1 MNSDVNIKYSLP
13 LWLAVLCVVIVSLY
27 ACNSMQ
33 NKKPHNVLVIH
44 SSNKNDS
51 WVKDLN
57 RGIKKAFDDKNLD
70 TQIKEYY
77 LSSELRAEEARQN
90 EINKLLDSYKSKPL
104 DLIIVADDDC
114 FYSFFA
120 TEHPYTHSKPV
131 IFAGIDYVVS
141 DLFGVHNHKNVTGI
155 TNEPN
160 FIETYRLAV
169 QLFGMINNI
178 QIVAENSPAGK
189 AAIEDAKS
197 LLLNIPNAV
206 IKEDSLQVDTWESL
220 ESKSND
226 SVYIYIKN
234 LNKINGRQL
243 MESMTYRPHS
253 FCIMAKWSNFY
264 SDLPLMGTAP
274 FLMVNNEG
282 FGDGRIGGYMAEN
295 YEVGYEAA
303 NMGAKILTGTP
314 IASIPVKA
322 IELKPIFNW
331 AQLQRW
337 NISIDKLPANSIIL
351 NMPMAIR
358 YSNLVIYM
366 LIFSCL
372 FIVIITVSLVYIL
385 NKEKK
390 GKKLA
395 QNLLLNKREELEV
408 TMKSIRE
415 SVISIDNNK
424 RIFAINQATLD
435 CLGLKKDM
443 HEYIGAD
450 IFSVLNITLRGRD
463 NYLTDIFNS
472 LDKFYLSYQFEKGAT
487 IVTSE
492 NQSLLIEGTVSSL
505 QTMDNSIGWII
516 SFKDIT
522 DEFIKKELQT
532 LAMGDAHV
540 YGWRYN
546 GKKDIFVFEE
556 VFFRETGVYDNGK
569 HTIHSDVFEGM
580 IHPEDYANW
589 SKQINHILQRKSEKQ
604 NIQLRI
610 YINNKY
616 EWWSFNVTYIN
627 NPALSTSFTLFG
639 LCMNIQTFKETEE
652 NLRIAKNKAE
662 ESDKL
667 KSIFLSNMSHEI
679 RTPLNAIVGFSNL
692 LTSDDNFTAEE
703 KSIFVTTINEKC
715 EILLTLIND
724 ILDLSRIESGLPF
737 NPEICNLT
745 LIIEETLASEK
756 TNLSKYVILKKYLP
770 KEPVFIKTDSLR
782 LRQLIRNL
790 ISNSIKFTREGYIEV
805 GCSINRNKNLI
816 FYVEDTG
823 LGISLKEQK
832 KIFERFYKTDNFSQG
847 GGLGLSICKVIVERM
862 GGEISVQSVQGEG
875 SKFTVV
881 LPYSSVIESSYDN
894 E

>member
-1 MNSDVNIKYSLP
+1 
-13 LWLAVLCVVIVSLY
+13 
-27 ACNSMQ
+27 MQ

-44 SSNKNDS
+44 SFNKNDS
-51 WVKDLN
+51 WVEDLN
-57 RGIKKAFDDKNLD
+57 KGIKEAFDDKNLD
-70 TQIKEYY
+70 TQINEYY
-77 LSSELRAEEARQN
+77 LSSELRTEEAKQN
-90 EINKLLDSYKSKPL
+90 EINKLLDSYRSKPL

-114 FYSFFA
+114 FSSFFA
-120 TEHPYTHSKPV
+120 TEHPLTHSKPV
-131 IFAGIDYVVS
+131 IFAGIDYVIS
-141 DLFGVHNHKNVTGI
+141 ELIEKHNHGNITGI

-160 FIETYRLAV
+160 FRQTYRLAV
-169 QLFGMINNI
+169 QLFGKINSI
-178 QIVAENSPAGK
+178 QIIAEDSYAGR
-189 AAIEDAKS
+189 AAINDAKTH
-197 LLLNIPNAV
+197 LITIPNTV
-206 IKEDSLQVDTWESL
+206 IKEDSLHQDGWEPL
-220 ESKSND
+220 ELESND
-226 SVYIYIKN
+226 SIYIFIKN
-234 LNKINGRQL
+234 INKINGRQL
-243 MESMTYRPHS
+243 MESMTYQPHS
-253 FCIMAKWSNFY
+253 FCIMAKWSDFY
-264 SDLPLMGTAP
+264 SDLPHMGTAP

-295 YEVGYEAA
+295 YEVGYEAGIMA
-303 NMGAKILTGTP
+303 AKILTGTP
-314 IASIPVKA
+314 VASIPVKA

-331 AQLQRW
+331 QQLQRW
-337 NISIDKLPANSIIL
+337 NIPIDKLPANSIIL
-351 NMPMAIR
+351 NMPMGIR
-358 YSNLVIYM
+358 YSNLIIYV
-366 LIFSCL
+366 LVFSGL
-372 FIVIITVSLVYIL
+372 FIVFVTVSLIYIL

-390 GKKLA
+390 DKKLA

-424 RIFAINQATLD
+424 QIFAMNQAALD
-435 CLGLKKDM
+435 SLGLKKDI

-450 IFSVLNITLRGRD
+450 IFSVFNITLRGRD
-463 NYLTDIFNS
+463 NYLADIFTS
-472 LDKFYLSYQFEKGAT
+472 LDKFYHSYQLDKGAT

-505 QTMDNSIGWII
+505 LTMDNYTGWII

-522 DEFIKKELQT
+522 DEFIKKELHT

-540 YGWRYN
+540 YAWRYN
-546 GKKDIFVFEE
+546 GKKDVFVFEE

-580 IHPEDYANW
+580 IHPEDYGNW
-589 SKQINHILQRKSEKQ
+589 NKQIKHILDRKSDKLT
-604 NIQLRI
+604 IQIRI

-616 EWWSFNVTYIN
+616 EWWAFNVTYIN

-639 LCMNIQTFKETEE
+639 LCMSIQTFKETEE
-652 NLRIAKNKAE
+652 NLRIAKDKAE

-692 LTSDDNFTAEE
+692 LTSDDNFSAEE

-737 NPEICNLT
+737 NPEVCNLT

-756 TNLSKYVILKKYLP
+756 TILSPYVALKKNLP
-770 KEPVFIKTDSLR
+770 KEPVFINADSLR

-790 ISNSIKFTREGYIEV
+790 INNSFKFTHDGFIEV
-805 GCSINRNKNLI
+805 GCILSKNKNLI
-816 FYVEDTG
+816 FYVEDSG

-862 GGEISVQSVQGEG
+862 GGEISVQSVHGEG

-881 LPYSSVIESSYDN
+881 LPYSSVIEASYEN

>member
-1 MNSDVNIKYSLP
+1 
-13 LWLAVLCVVIVSLY
+13 
-27 ACNSMQ
+27 MQ
-33 NKKPHNVLVIH
+33 NNKPHNVLVIH
-44 SSNKNDS
+44 SFNKNDS

-57 RGIKKAFDDKNLD
+57 KGIKEAFDDKNLD
-70 TQIKEYY
+70 TQINEYY
-77 LSSELRAEEARQN
+77 LSSELRTEEAKQN
-90 EINKLLDSYKSKPL
+90 EINKLLDSYSSKPL

-114 FYSFFA
+114 FSSFFA
-120 TEHPYTHSKPV
+120 TEHPLTHSKPV
-131 IFAGIDYVVS
+131 IFAGIDYVIS
-141 DLFGVHNHKNVTGI
+141 ELIEKHNHGNITGI

-160 FIETYRLAV
+160 FRQTYRLAV
-169 QLFGMINNI
+169 QLFGKINSI
-178 QIVAENSPAGK
+178 QIIAEDSYAGR
-189 AAIEDAKS
+189 AAINDAKTH
-197 LLLNIPNAV
+197 LITIPNTV
-206 IKEDSLQVDTWESL
+206 IKEDSLHQDGWEPL
-220 ESKSND
+220 ELESND
-226 SVYIYIKN
+226 SIYIFIKN
-234 LNKINGRQL
+234 INKINGRQL
-243 MESMTYRPHS
+243 MESMTYQPHS
-253 FCIMAKWSNFY
+253 FCIMAKWSDFY

-295 YEVGYEAA
+295 YEVGYEAGIMA
-303 NMGAKILTGTP
+303 AKILTGTP
-314 IASIPVKA
+314 VASIPVKA

-331 AQLQRW
+331 QQLQRW
-337 NISIDKLPANSIIL
+337 NIPIDKLPANSIIL
-351 NMPMAIR
+351 NMPMGIR
-358 YSNLVIYM
+358 YSNLIIYV
-366 LIFSCL
+366 LVFSGL
-372 FIVIITVSLVYIL
+372 FIVFVTVSLIYIL

-390 GKKLA
+390 DKKLA

-424 RIFAINQATLD
+424 QIFAMNQAALD
-435 CLGLKKDM
+435 SLGLKKDI

-463 NYLTDIFNS
+463 NYLADIFTS
-472 LDKFYLSYQFEKGAT
+472 LDKFYHSYQLDKGAT

-505 QTMDNSIGWII
+505 LTMDNYTGWII

-522 DEFIKKELQT
+522 DEFIKKELHT

-540 YGWRYN
+540 YAWRYN
-546 GKKDIFVFEE
+546 GKKDVFVFEE

-580 IHPEDYANW
+580 IHPEDYGNW
-589 SKQINHILQRKSEKQ
+589 NKQIKHILDRKSDKLT
-604 NIQLRI
+604 IQIRI

-639 LCMNIQTFKETEE
+639 LCMSIQTFKETEE
-652 NLRIAKNKAE
+652 NLRIAKDKAE

-692 LTSDDNFTAEE
+692 LTSDDNFSAEE

-737 NPEICNLT
+737 NPEVCNLT

-756 TNLSKYVILKKYLP
+756 TILSPYVALKKNLP
-770 KEPVFIKTDSLR
+770 KEPVFINADSLR

-790 ISNSIKFTREGYIEV
+790 INNSFKFTHDGFIEV
-805 GCSINRNKNLI
+805 GCILSKNKNLI
-816 FYVEDTG
+816 FYVEDSG

-862 GGEISVQSVQGEG
+862 GGEISVQSVHGEG

-881 LPYSSVIESSYDN
+881 LPYSSVIEASYEN

>member
-1 MNSDVNIKYSLP
+1 M
-13 LWLAVLCVVIVSLY
+13 IVSLY
-27 ACNSMQ
+27 ACNSVQ

-44 SSNKNDS
+44 SFNKNDS
-51 WVKDLN
+51 WVEDLN
-57 RGIKKAFDDKNLD
+57 KGIKEAFDDKNLD
-70 TQIKEYY
+70 TQINEYY
-77 LSSELRAEEARQN
+77 LSSELRTEEAKQN
-90 EINKLLDSYKSKPL
+90 EINKLLDSYRSKPL

-114 FYSFFA
+114 FSSFFA
-120 TEHPYTHSKPV
+120 TEHPLTHSKPV
-131 IFAGIDYVVS
+131 IFAGIDYVIS
-141 DLFGVHNHKNVTGI
+141 ELIEKHNHGNITGI

-160 FIETYRLAV
+160 FRQTYRLAV
-169 QLFGMINNI
+169 QLFGKINSI
-178 QIVAENSPAGK
+178 QIIAEDSYAGR
-189 AAIEDAKS
+189 AAINDAKTH
-197 LLLNIPNAV
+197 LITIPNTV
-206 IKEDSLQVDTWESL
+206 IKEDSLHQDGWEPL
-220 ESKSND
+220 ELESND
-226 SVYIYIKN
+226 SIYIFIKN
-234 LNKINGRQL
+234 INKINGRQL
-243 MESMTYRPHS
+243 MESMTYQPHS
-253 FCIMAKWSNFY
+253 FCIMAKWSDFY
-264 SDLPLMGTAP
+264 SDLPHMGTAP

-282 FGDGRIGGYMAEN
+282 FGDGRIGGYMVEN
-295 YEVGYEAA
+295 YEAGYEAGIMA
-303 NMGAKILTGTP
+303 AKILTGTP
-314 IASIPVKA
+314 VASIPVKA

-331 AQLQRW
+331 QQLQRW
-337 NISIDKLPANSIIL
+337 NIPIDKLPANSIIL

-358 YSNLVIYM
+358 YSNLIIYV
-366 LIFSCL
+366 LVFSGL
-372 FIVIITVSLVYIL
+372 FIVFVTVSLIYIL

-390 GKKLA
+390 DKKLA

-424 RIFAINQATLD
+424 QIFAMNQAALD
-435 CLGLKKDM
+435 SLGLKKDI

-450 IFSVLNITLRGRD
+450 IFSVFNITLRGRD
-463 NYLTDIFNS
+463 NYLADIFTS
-472 LDKFYLSYQFEKGAT
+472 LDKFYHSYQLDKGAT

-505 QTMDNSIGWII
+505 QTMDNYTGWII

-522 DEFIKKELQT
+522 DEFIKKELHT

-540 YGWRYN
+540 YAWRYN
-546 GKKDIFVFEE
+546 GKKDVFVFEE

-580 IHPEDYANW
+580 IHPEDYGNW
-589 SKQINHILQRKSEKQ
+589 NKQIKHILNRKSDKLT
-604 NIQLRI
+604 IQIRI

-616 EWWSFNVTYIN
+616 EWWAFNVTYIN

-639 LCMNIQTFKETEE
+639 LCMSIQTFKETEE
-652 NLRIAKNKAE
+652 NLRIAKDKAE

-692 LTSDDNFTAEE
+692 LTSDDNFSAEE

-737 NPEICNLT
+737 NPEVCNLT

-756 TNLSKYVILKKYLP
+756 TILSPYVALKKNLP
-770 KEPVFIKTDSLR
+770 KEPVFINADSLR

-790 ISNSIKFTREGYIEV
+790 INNSFKFTHDGFIEV
-805 GCSINRNKNLI
+805 GCILSKNKNLI
-816 FYVEDTG
+816 FYVEDSG

-862 GGEISVQSVQGEG
+862 GGEISVQSVHGEG

-881 LPYSSVIESSYDN
+881 LPYSSVIEASYEN

>member
-1 MNSDVNIKYSLP
+1 
-13 LWLAVLCVVIVSLY
+13 VIVSLY
-27 ACNSMQ
+27 ACNSVQ

-44 SSNKNDS
+44 SFNKNDS
-51 WVKDLN
+51 WVEDLN
-57 RGIKKAFDDKNLD
+57 KGIKEAFDDKNLD
-70 TQIKEYY
+70 TQINEYY
-77 LSSELRAEEARQN
+77 LSSELRTEEAKQN
-90 EINKLLDSYKSKPL
+90 EINKLLDSYRSKPL

-114 FYSFFA
+114 FSSFFA
-120 TEHPYTHSKPV
+120 TEHPLTHSKPV
-131 IFAGIDYVVS
+131 IFAGIDYVIS
-141 DLFGVHNHKNVTGI
+141 ELIEKHNHGNITGI

-160 FIETYRLAV
+160 FRQTYRLAV
-169 QLFGMINNI
+169 QLFGKINSI
-178 QIVAENSPAGK
+178 QIIAEDSYAGR
-189 AAIEDAKS
+189 AAINDAKTH
-197 LLLNIPNAV
+197 LITIPNTV
-206 IKEDSLQVDTWESL
+206 IKEDSLHQDGWEPL
-220 ESKSND
+220 ELESND
-226 SVYIYIKN
+226 SIYIFIKN
-234 LNKINGRQL
+234 INKINGRQL
-243 MESMTYRPHS
+243 MESMTYQPHS
-253 FCIMAKWSNFY
+253 FCIMAKWSDFY
-264 SDLPLMGTAP
+264 SDLPHMGTAP

-282 FGDGRIGGYMAEN
+282 FGDGRIGGYMVEN
-295 YEVGYEAA
+295 YEAGYEAGIMA
-303 NMGAKILTGTP
+303 AKILTGTP
-314 IASIPVKA
+314 VASIPVKA

-331 AQLQRW
+331 QQLQRW
-337 NISIDKLPANSIIL
+337 NIPIDKLPANSIIL

-358 YSNLVIYM
+358 YSNLIIYV
-366 LIFSCL
+366 LVFSGL
-372 FIVIITVSLVYIL
+372 FIVFVTVSLIYIL

-390 GKKLA
+390 DKKLA

-424 RIFAINQATLD
+424 QIFAMNQAALD
-435 CLGLKKDM
+435 CLGLKKDI

-463 NYLTDIFNS
+463 NYLADIFTS
-472 LDKFYLSYQFEKGAT
+472 LDKFYHSYQLDKGAT

-505 QTMDNSIGWII
+505 QTMDNYTGCII

-522 DEFIKKELQT
+522 DEFIKKELHT

-540 YGWRYN
+540 YAWRYN
-546 GKKDIFVFEE
+546 GKKDVFVFEE

-580 IHPEDYANW
+580 IHPEDYGNW
-589 SKQINHILQRKSEKQ
+589 NKQIKHILNRKSDKLT
-604 NIQLRI
+604 IQIRI

-616 EWWSFNVTYIN
+616 EWWAFNVTYIN

-639 LCMNIQTFKETEE
+639 LCMSIQTFKETEE
-652 NLRIAKNKAE
+652 NLRIAKDKAE

-692 LTSDDNFTAEE
+692 LTSDDNFSAEE

-737 NPEICNLT
+737 NPEVCNLT

-756 TNLSKYVILKKYLP
+756 TILSPYVALKKNLP
-770 KEPVFIKTDSLR
+770 KEPVFINADSLR

-790 ISNSIKFTREGYIEV
+790 INNSFKFTHDGFIEV
-805 GCSINRNKNLI
+805 GCSVNQNKNLI
-816 FYVEDTG
+816 FYVEDSG

-862 GGEISVQSVQGEG
+862 GGEISVQSVHGEG

-881 LPYSSVIESSYDN
+881 LPYSSVIEASYEN

>member
-1 MNSDVNIKYSLP
+1 
-13 LWLAVLCVVIVSLY
+13 
-27 ACNSMQ
+27 MQ

-44 SSNKNDS
+44 SFNKNDS
-51 WVKDLN
+51 WVEDLN
-57 RGIKKAFDDKNLD
+57 KGIKEAFDDKNLD
-70 TQIKEYY
+70 TQINEYY
-77 LSSELRAEEARQN
+77 LSSELRTEEAKQN
-90 EINKLLDSYKSKPL
+90 EINKLLDSYRSKPL

-114 FYSFFA
+114 FSSFFA
-120 TEHPYTHSKPV
+120 TEHPLTHSKPV
-131 IFAGIDYVVS
+131 IFAGIDYVIS
-141 DLFGVHNHKNVTGI
+141 ELIEKHNHGNITGI

-160 FIETYRLAV
+160 FRQTYRLAV
-169 QLFGMINNI
+169 QLFGKINSI
-178 QIVAENSPAGK
+178 QIIAEDSYAGR
-189 AAIEDAKS
+189 AAINDAKTH
-197 LLLNIPNAV
+197 LITIPNTV
-206 IKEDSLQVDTWESL
+206 IKEDSLHQDGWEPL
-220 ESKSND
+220 ELESND
-226 SVYIYIKN
+226 SIYIFIKN
-234 LNKINGRQL
+234 INKINGRQL
-243 MESMTYRPHS
+243 MESMTYQPHS
-253 FCIMAKWSNFY
+253 FCIMAKWSDFY
-264 SDLPLMGTAP
+264 SDLPHMGTAP

-282 FGDGRIGGYMAEN
+282 FGDGRIGGYMVEN
-295 YEVGYEAA
+295 YEAGYEAGIMA
-303 NMGAKILTGTP
+303 AKILTGTP
-314 IASIPVKA
+314 VASIPVKA

-331 AQLQRW
+331 QQLQRW
-337 NISIDKLPANSIIL
+337 NIPIDKLPANSIIL

-358 YSNLVIYM
+358 YSNLIIYV
-366 LIFSCL
+366 LVFSGL
-372 FIVIITVSLVYIL
+372 FIVFVTVSLIYIL

-390 GKKLA
+390 DKKLA

-424 RIFAINQATLD
+424 QIFAMNQAALD
-435 CLGLKKDM
+435 CLGLKKDI

-463 NYLTDIFNS
+463 NYLADIFTS
-472 LDKFYLSYQFEKGAT
+472 LDKFYHSYQLDKGAT

-505 QTMDNSIGWII
+505 QTMDNYTGCII

-522 DEFIKKELQT
+522 DEFIKKELHT

-540 YGWRYN
+540 YAWRYN
-546 GKKDIFVFEE
+546 GKKDVFVFEE

-580 IHPEDYANW
+580 IHPEDYGNW
-589 SKQINHILQRKSEKQ
+589 NKQIKHILNRKSDKLT
-604 NIQLRI
+604 IQIRI

-616 EWWSFNVTYIN
+616 EWWAFNVTYIN

-639 LCMNIQTFKETEE
+639 LCMSIQTFKETEE
-652 NLRIAKNKAE
+652 NLRIAKDKAE

-692 LTSDDNFTAEE
+692 LTSDDNFSAEE

-737 NPEICNLT
+737 NPEVCNLT

-756 TNLSKYVILKKYLP
+756 TILSPYVALKKNLP
-770 KEPVFIKTDSLR
+770 KEPVFINADSLR

-790 ISNSIKFTREGYIEV
+790 INNSFKFTHDGFIEV
-805 GCSINRNKNLI
+805 GCSVNQNKNLI
-816 FYVEDTG
+816 FYVEDSG

-862 GGEISVQSVQGEG
+862 GGEISVQSVHGEG

-881 LPYSSVIESSYDN
+881 LPYSSVIEASYEN

>member
-1 MNSDVNIKYSLP
+1 
-13 LWLAVLCVVIVSLY
+13 
-27 ACNSMQ
+27 MQ

-44 SSNKNDS
+44 SFNKNDS
-51 WVKDLN
+51 WVEDLN
-57 RGIKKAFDDKNLD
+57 KGIKEAFDDKNLD
-70 TQIKEYY
+70 TQINEYY
-77 LSSELRAEEARQN
+77 LSSELRTEEAKQN
-90 EINKLLDSYKSKPL
+90 EINKLLDSYRSKPL

-114 FYSFFA
+114 FSSFFA
-120 TEHPYTHSKPV
+120 TEHPLTHSKPV
-131 IFAGIDYVVS
+131 IFAGIDYVIS
-141 DLFGVHNHKNVTGI
+141 ELIEKHNHGNITGI

-160 FIETYRLAV
+160 FRQTYRLAV
-169 QLFGMINNI
+169 QLFGKINSI
-178 QIVAENSPAGK
+178 QIIAEDSYAGR
-189 AAIEDAKS
+189 AAINDAKTH
-197 LLLNIPNAV
+197 LITIPNTV
-206 IKEDSLQVDTWESL
+206 IKEDSLHQDGWEPL
-220 ESKSND
+220 ELESND
-226 SVYIYIKN
+226 SIYIFIKN
-234 LNKINGRQL
+234 INKINGRQL
-243 MESMTYRPHS
+243 MESMTYQPHS
-253 FCIMAKWSNFY
+253 FCIMAKWSDFY
-264 SDLPLMGTAP
+264 SDLPHMGTAP

-282 FGDGRIGGYMAEN
+282 FGDGRIGGYMVEN
-295 YEVGYEAA
+295 YEAGYEAGIMA
-303 NMGAKILTGTP
+303 AKILTGTP
-314 IASIPVKA
+314 VASIPVKA

-331 AQLQRW
+331 QQLQRW
-337 NISIDKLPANSIIL
+337 NIPIDKLPANSIIL

-358 YSNLVIYM
+358 YSNLIIYV
-366 LIFSCL
+366 LVFSGL
-372 FIVIITVSLVYIL
+372 FIVFVTVSLIYIL

-390 GKKLA
+390 DKKLA

-424 RIFAINQATLD
+424 QIFAMNQAALD
-435 CLGLKKDM
+435 CLGLKKDI

-463 NYLTDIFNS
+463 NYLADIFTS
-472 LDKFYLSYQFEKGAT
+472 LDKFYHSYQLDKGAT

-505 QTMDNSIGWII
+505 QTMDNYTGCII

-522 DEFIKKELQT
+522 DEFIKKELHT

-540 YGWRYN
+540 YAWRYN
-546 GKKDIFVFEE
+546 GKKDVFVFEE

-580 IHPEDYANW
+580 IHPEDYGNW
-589 SKQINHILQRKSEKQ
+589 NKQIKHILNRKSDKLT
-604 NIQLRI
+604 IQIRI

-616 EWWSFNVTYIN
+616 EWWTFNVTYIN

-639 LCMNIQTFKETEE
+639 LCMSIQTFKETEE
-652 NLRIAKNKAE
+652 NLRIAKDKAE

-692 LTSDDNFTAEE
+692 LTSDDNFSAEE

-737 NPEICNLT
+737 NPEVCNLT

-756 TNLSKYVILKKYLP
+756 TILSPYVALKKNLP
-770 KEPVFIKTDSLR
+770 KEPVFINADSLR

-790 ISNSIKFTREGYIEV
+790 INNSFKFTHDGFIEV
-805 GCSINRNKNLI
+805 GCILSKNKNLI
-816 FYVEDTG
+816 FYVEDSG

-862 GGEISVQSVQGEG
+862 GGEISVQSVHGEG

-881 LPYSSVIESSYDN
+881 LPYSSVIEASYEN

>member
-1 MNSDVNIKYSLP
+1 
-13 LWLAVLCVVIVSLY
+13 
-27 ACNSMQ
+27 MQ

-44 SSNKNDS
+44 SFNKNDS
-51 WVKDLN
+51 WVEDLN
-57 RGIKKAFDDKNLD
+57 KGIKEAFDDKNLD
-70 TQIKEYY
+70 TQINEYY
-77 LSSELRAEEARQN
+77 LSSELRTEEAKQN
-90 EINKLLDSYKSKPL
+90 EINKLLDSYRSKPL

-114 FYSFFA
+114 FSSFFA
-120 TEHPYTHSKPV
+120 TEHPLTHSKPV
-131 IFAGIDYVVS
+131 IFAGIDYVIS
-141 DLFGVHNHKNVTGI
+141 ELIEKHNHGNITGI

-160 FIETYRLAV
+160 FRQTYRLAV
-169 QLFGMINNI
+169 QLFGKINSI
-178 QIVAENSPAGK
+178 QIIAEDSYAGR
-189 AAIEDAKS
+189 AAINDAKTH
-197 LLLNIPNAV
+197 LITIPNTV
-206 IKEDSLQVDTWESL
+206 IKEDSLHQDGWEPL
-220 ESKSND
+220 ELESND
-226 SVYIYIKN
+226 SIYIFIKN
-234 LNKINGRQL
+234 INKINGRQL
-243 MESMTYRPHS
+243 MESMTYQPHS
-253 FCIMAKWSNFY
+253 FCIMAKWSDFY
-264 SDLPLMGTAP
+264 SDLPHMGTAP

-282 FGDGRIGGYMAEN
+282 FGDGRIGGYMVEN
-295 YEVGYEAA
+295 YEAGYEAGIMA
-303 NMGAKILTGTP
+303 AKILTGTP
-314 IASIPVKA
+314 VASIPVKA

-331 AQLQRW
+331 QQLQRW
-337 NISIDKLPANSIIL
+337 NIPIDKLPANSIIL

-358 YSNLVIYM
+358 YSNLIIYV
-366 LIFSCL
+366 LVFSGL
-372 FIVIITVSLVYIL
+372 FIVFVTVSLIYIL

-390 GKKLA
+390 DKKLA

-424 RIFAINQATLD
+424 QIFAMNQAALD
-435 CLGLKKDM
+435 SLGLKKDI

-450 IFSVLNITLRGRD
+450 IFSVFNITLRGRD
-463 NYLTDIFNS
+463 NYLADIFTS
-472 LDKFYLSYQFEKGAT
+472 LDKFYHSYQLDKGAT

-505 QTMDNSIGWII
+505 QTMDNYTGWII

-522 DEFIKKELQT
+522 DEFIKKELHT

-540 YGWRYN
+540 YAWRYN
-546 GKKDIFVFEE
+546 GKKDVFVFEE

-580 IHPEDYANW
+580 IHPEDYGNW
-589 SKQINHILQRKSEKQ
+589 NKQIKHILNRKSDKLT
-604 NIQLRI
+604 IQIRI

-616 EWWSFNVTYIN
+616 EWWAFNVTYIN

-639 LCMNIQTFKETEE
+639 LCMSIQTFKETEE
-652 NLRIAKNKAE
+652 NLRIAKDKAE

-692 LTSDDNFTAEE
+692 LTSDDNFSAEE

-737 NPEICNLT
+737 NPEVCNLT

-756 TNLSKYVILKKYLP
+756 TILSPYVALKKNLP
-770 KEPVFIKTDSLR
+770 KEPVFINADSLR

-790 ISNSIKFTREGYIEV
+790 INNSFKFTHDGFIEV
-805 GCSINRNKNLI
+805 GCILSKNKNLI
-816 FYVEDTG
+816 FYVEDSG

-862 GGEISVQSVQGEG
+862 GGEISVQSVHGEG

-881 LPYSSVIESSYDN
+881 LPYSSVIEASYEN

>member
-1 MNSDVNIKYSLP
+1 M
-13 LWLAVLCVVIVSLY
+13 IVSLY
-27 ACNSMQ
+27 ACNSVQ

-44 SSNKNDS
+44 SFNKNDS
-51 WVKDLN
+51 WVEDLN
-57 RGIKKAFDDKNLD
+57 KGIKEAFDVKNLD
-70 TQIKEYY
+70 TQINEYY
-77 LSSELRAEEARQN
+77 LSSELRTEEAKQN
-90 EINKLLDSYKSKPL
+90 EINKLLDSYRSKPL

-114 FYSFFA
+114 FSSFFA
-120 TEHPYTHSKPV
+120 TEHPLTHSKPV
-131 IFAGIDYVVS
+131 IFAGIDYVIS
-141 DLFGVHNHKNVTGI
+141 ELIEKHNHGNITGI

-160 FIETYRLAV
+160 FRQTYRLAV
-169 QLFGMINNI
+169 QLFGKINSI
-178 QIVAENSPAGK
+178 QIIAEDSYAGR
-189 AAIEDAKS
+189 AAINDAKTH
-197 LLLNIPNAV
+197 LITIPNTV
-206 IKEDSLQVDTWESL
+206 IKEDSLHQDGWEPL
-220 ESKSND
+220 ELESND
-226 SVYIYIKN
+226 SIYIFIKN
-234 LNKINGRQL
+234 INKINGRQL
-243 MESMTYRPHS
+243 MESMTYQPHS
-253 FCIMAKWSNFY
+253 FCIMAKWSDFY
-264 SDLPLMGTAP
+264 SDLPHMGTAP

-295 YEVGYEAA
+295 YEVGYEAGIMA
-303 NMGAKILTGTP
+303 AKILTGTP
-314 IASIPVKA
+314 VASIPVKA

-331 AQLQRW
+331 QQLQRW
-337 NISIDKLPANSIIL
+337 NIPIDKLPANSIIL
-351 NMPMAIR
+351 NMPMGIR
-358 YSNLVIYM
+358 YSNLIIYV
-366 LIFSCL
+366 LVFSGL
-372 FIVIITVSLVYIL
+372 FIVFVTVSLIYIL

-390 GKKLA
+390 DKKLA

-424 RIFAINQATLD
+424 QIFAMNQAALD
-435 CLGLKKDM
+435 SLGLKKDI

-450 IFSVLNITLRGRD
+450 IFSVFNITLRGNE

-472 LDKFYLSYQFEKGAT
+472 LDKNYLSYQLEKGAT

-505 QTMDNSIGWII
+505 QTMDNYTGCII

-522 DEFIKKELQT
+522 DEFIKKELHT

-540 YGWRYN
+540 YAWRYN
-546 GKKDIFVFEE
+546 GKKDVFVFEE

-580 IHPEDYANW
+580 IHPEDYGNW
-589 SKQINHILQRKSEKQ
+589 NKQIKHILDRKSDKLT
-604 NIQLRI
+604 IQIRI

-616 EWWSFNVTYIN
+616 EWWAFNVTYIN

-639 LCMNIQTFKETEE
+639 LCMSIQTFKETEE
-652 NLRIAKNKAE
+652 NLRIAKDKAE

-692 LTSDDNFTAEE
+692 LTSDDNFSAEE

-737 NPEICNLT
+737 NPEVCNLT

-756 TNLSKYVILKKYLP
+756 TILSPYVALKKNLP
-770 KEPVFIKTDSLR
+770 KEPVFINADSLR

-790 ISNSIKFTREGYIEV
+790 INNSFKFTHDGFIEV
-805 GCSINRNKNLI
+805 GCILSKNKNLI
-816 FYVEDTG
+816 FYVEDSG

-862 GGEISVQSVQGEG
+862 GGEISVQSVHGEG

-881 LPYSSVIESSYDN
+881 LPYSSVIEASYEN

>member
-1 MNSDVNIKYSLP
+1 M
-13 LWLAVLCVVIVSLY
+13 IVSLY
-27 ACNSMQ
+27 ACNSVQ

-44 SSNKNDS
+44 SFNKNDS
-51 WVKDLN
+51 WVEDLN
-57 RGIKKAFDDKNLD
+57 KGIKEAFDDKNLD
-70 TQIKEYY
+70 TQINEYY
-77 LSSELRAEEARQN
+77 LSSELRTEEAKQN
-90 EINKLLDSYKSKPL
+90 EINKLLDSYRSKPL

-114 FYSFFA
+114 FSSFFA
-120 TEHPYTHSKPV
+120 TEHPLTHSKPV
-131 IFAGIDYVVS
+131 IFAGIDYVIS
-141 DLFGVHNHKNVTGI
+141 ELIEKHNHGNITGI

-160 FIETYRLAV
+160 FRQTYRLAV
-169 QLFGMINNI
+169 QLFGKINSI
-178 QIVAENSPAGK
+178 QIIAEDSYAGR
-189 AAIEDAKS
+189 AAINDAKTH
-197 LLLNIPNAV
+197 LITIPNTV
-206 IKEDSLQVDTWESL
+206 IKEDSLQLDVWEPL
-220 ESKSND
+220 ELESND
-226 SVYIYIKN
+226 SIYIFVKN
-234 LNKINGRQL
+234 INKINGRQL
-243 MESMTYRPHS
+243 IESMTYQPHS
-253 FCIMAKWSNFY
+253 FCIMAKWSDFY
-264 SDLPLMGTAP
+264 SDLPHMGTAP

-295 YEVGYEAA
+295 YEVGYEAGIMA
-303 NMGAKILTGTP
+303 AKILTGTP
-314 IASIPVKA
+314 VASIPVKA

-331 AQLQRW
+331 QQLQRW
-337 NISIDKLPANSIIL
+337 NIPIDKLPANSIIL

-358 YSNLVIYM
+358 YSNLIIYV
-366 LIFSCL
+366 LVFSGL
-372 FIVIITVSLVYIL
+372 FIVFVTVSLIYIL

-390 GKKLA
+390 DKKLA

-424 RIFAINQATLD
+424 QIFAMNQAALD
-435 CLGLKKDM
+435 CLGLKKDI

-463 NYLTDIFNS
+463 NYLADIFTS
-472 LDKFYLSYQFEKGAT
+472 LDKFYHSYQLDKGAT

-505 QTMDNSIGWII
+505 LTMDNYTGWII

-522 DEFIKKELQT
+522 DEFIKKELHT

-540 YGWRYN
+540 YAWRYN
-546 GKKDIFVFEE
+546 GKKDVFVFEE

-580 IHPEDYANW
+580 IHPEDYGNW
-589 SKQINHILQRKSEKQ
+589 NKQIKHILDRKSDKLT
-604 NIQLRI
+604 IQIRI

-616 EWWSFNVTYIN
+616 EWWTFNVTYIN

-639 LCMNIQTFKETEE
+639 LCMSIQTFKETEE
-652 NLRIAKNKAE
+652 NLRIAKDKAE

-692 LTSDDNFTAEE
+692 LTSDDNFSAEE

-737 NPEICNLT
+737 NPEVCNLT

-756 TNLSKYVILKKYLP
+756 TILSPYVALKKNLP
-770 KEPVFIKTDSLR
+770 KEPVFINADSLR

-790 ISNSIKFTREGYIEV
+790 INNSFKFTHDGFIEV
-805 GCSINRNKNLI
+805 GCILSKNKNLI
-816 FYVEDTG
+816 FYVEDSG

-862 GGEISVQSVQGEG
+862 GGEISVQSVHGEG

-881 LPYSSVIESSYDN
+881 LPYSSVIEASYEN

>member
-1 MNSDVNIKYSLP
+1 
-13 LWLAVLCVVIVSLY
+13 
-27 ACNSMQ
+27 MQ

-44 SSNKNDS
+44 SFNKNDS
-51 WVKDLN
+51 WVEDLN
-57 RGIKKAFDDKNLD
+57 KGIKEAFDDKNLD
-70 TQIKEYY
+70 TQINEYY
-77 LSSELRAEEARQN
+77 LSSELRTEEAKQN
-90 EINKLLDSYKSKPL
+90 EINKLLDSYRSKPL

-114 FYSFFA
+114 FSSFFA
-120 TEHPYTHSKPV
+120 TEHPLTHSKPV
-131 IFAGIDYVVS
+131 IFAGIDYVIS
-141 DLFGVHNHKNVTGI
+141 ELIEKHNHGNITGI

-160 FIETYRLAV
+160 FRQTYRLAV
-169 QLFGMINNI
+169 QLFGKINSI
-178 QIVAENSPAGK
+178 QIIAEDSYAGR
-189 AAIEDAKS
+189 AAINDAKTH
-197 LLLNIPNAV
+197 LITIPNTV
-206 IKEDSLQVDTWESL
+206 IKEDSLHQDGWEPL
-220 ESKSND
+220 ELESND
-226 SVYIYIKN
+226 SIYIFIKN
-234 LNKINGRQL
+234 INKINGRQL
-243 MESMTYRPHS
+243 MESMTYQPHS
-253 FCIMAKWSNFY
+253 FCIMAKWSDFY
-264 SDLPLMGTAP
+264 SDLPHMGTAP

-282 FGDGRIGGYMAEN
+282 FGDGRIGGYMVEN
-295 YEVGYEAA
+295 YEAGYEAGIMA
-303 NMGAKILTGTP
+303 AKILTGTP
-314 IASIPVKA
+314 VASIPVKA

-331 AQLQRW
+331 QQLQRW
-337 NISIDKLPANSIIL
+337 NIPIDKLPANSIIL

-358 YSNLVIYM
+358 YSNLIIYV
-366 LIFSCL
+366 LVFSGL
-372 FIVIITVSLVYIL
+372 FIVFVTVSLIYIL

-390 GKKLA
+390 DKKLA

-424 RIFAINQATLD
+424 QIFAMNQAALD
-435 CLGLKKDM
+435 CLGLKKDI

-463 NYLTDIFNS
+463 NYLADIFTS
-472 LDKFYLSYQFEKGAT
+472 LDKFYHSYQLDKGAT

-505 QTMDNSIGWII
+505 LTMDNYTGWII

-522 DEFIKKELQT
+522 DEFIKKELHT

-540 YGWRYN
+540 YAWRYN
-546 GKKDIFVFEE
+546 GKKDVFVFEE

-580 IHPEDYANW
+580 IHPEDYGNW
-589 SKQINHILQRKSEKQ
+589 NKQIKHILDRKSDKLT
-604 NIQLRI
+604 IQIRI

-616 EWWSFNVTYIN
+616 EWWTFNVTYIN

-639 LCMNIQTFKETEE
+639 LCMSIQTFKETEE
-652 NLRIAKNKAE
+652 NLRIAKDKAE

-692 LTSDDNFTAEE
+692 LTSDDNFSAEE

-737 NPEICNLT
+737 NPEVCNLT

-756 TNLSKYVILKKYLP
+756 TILSPYVALKKNLP
-770 KEPVFIKTDSLR
+770 KEPVFINADSLR

-790 ISNSIKFTREGYIEV
+790 INNSFKFTHDGFIEV
-805 GCSINRNKNLI
+805 GCSVNQNKNLI
-816 FYVEDTG
+816 FYVEDSG

-862 GGEISVQSVQGEG
+862 GGEISVQSVHGEG

-881 LPYSSVIESSYDN
+881 LPYSSVIEASYEN

>member
-1 MNSDVNIKYSLP
+1 
-13 LWLAVLCVVIVSLY
+13 
-27 ACNSMQ
+27 MQ

-44 SSNKNDS
+44 SFNKNDS
-51 WVKDLN
+51 WVEDLN
-57 RGIKKAFDDKNLD
+57 KGIKEAFDDKNLD
-70 TQIKEYY
+70 TQVKEYY
-77 LSSELRAEEARQN
+77 LSSELRTEEAKQN
-90 EINKLLDSYKSKPL
+90 EINKLLDSYRSKPL

-114 FYSFFA
+114 FSSFFA
-120 TEHPYTHSKPV
+120 TEHPLTHSKPV
-131 IFAGIDYVVS
+131 IFAGIDYVIS
-141 DLFGVHNHKNVTGI
+141 ELIEKHNHGNITGI

-160 FIETYRLAV
+160 FRQTYRLAV
-169 QLFGMINNI
+169 QLFGKINSI
-178 QIVAENSPAGK
+178 QIIAEDSYAGR
-189 AAIEDAKS
+189 AAINDAKTH
-197 LLLNIPNAV
+197 LITIPNTV
-206 IKEDSLQVDTWESL
+206 IKEDSLHQDGWEPL
-220 ESKSND
+220 ELESND
-226 SVYIYIKN
+226 SIYIFVKN
-234 LNKINGRQL
+234 INKINGRQL
-243 MESMTYRPHS
+243 IESMTYQPHS
-253 FCIMAKWSNFY
+253 FCIMAKWSDFY
-264 SDLPLMGTAP
+264 SDLPHMGTAP

-295 YEVGYEAA
+295 YEVGYEAGIMA
-303 NMGAKILTGTP
+303 AKILTGTP
-314 IASIPVKA
+314 VASIPVKA

-331 AQLQRW
+331 QQLQRW
-337 NISIDKLPANSIIL
+337 NIPIDKLPANSIIL
-351 NMPMAIR
+351 NMPMGIR
-358 YSNLVIYM
+358 YSNLIIYV
-366 LIFSCL
+366 LVFSGL
-372 FIVIITVSLVYIL
+372 FIVFVTVSLIYIL

-390 GKKLA
+390 DKKLA

-424 RIFAINQATLD
+424 QIFAMNQAALD
-435 CLGLKKDM
+435 SLGLKKDI

-450 IFSVLNITLRGRD
+450 IFSVFNITLRGNE

-472 LDKFYLSYQFEKGAT
+472 LDKNYLSYQLEKGAT

-505 QTMDNSIGWII
+505 LTMDNYTGWII

-522 DEFIKKELQT
+522 DEFIKKELHT

-540 YGWRYN
+540 YAWRYN
-546 GKKDIFVFEE
+546 GKKDVFVFEE

-580 IHPEDYANW
+580 IHPEDYGNW
-589 SKQINHILQRKSEKQ
+589 NKQIKHILNRKSDKLT
-604 NIQLRI
+604 IQIRI

-639 LCMNIQTFKETEE
+639 LCMSIQTFKETEE
-652 NLRIAKNKAE
+652 NLRIAKDKAE

-692 LTSDDNFTAEE
+692 LTSDDNFSAEE

-737 NPEICNLT
+737 NPEVCNLT

-756 TNLSKYVILKKYLP
+756 TILSPYVALKKNLP
-770 KEPVFIKTDSLR
+770 KEPVFINADSLR

-790 ISNSIKFTREGYIEV
+790 INNSFKFTHDGFIDV
-805 GCSINRNKNLI
+805 GCILSKNKNLI
-816 FYVEDTG
+816 FYVEDSG

-862 GGEISVQSVQGEG
+862 GGEISVQSVHGEG

-881 LPYSSVIESSYDN
+881 LPYSSVIEASYEN

>member
-1 MNSDVNIKYSLP
+1 M
-13 LWLAVLCVVIVSLY
+13 IVSLY
-27 ACNSMQ
+27 ACNSVQ

-44 SSNKNDS
+44 SFNKNDS
-51 WVKDLN
+51 WVEDLN
-57 RGIKKAFDDKNLD
+57 KGIKEAFDDKNLD
-70 TQIKEYY
+70 TQINEYY
-77 LSSELRAEEARQN
+77 LSSELRTEEAKQN
-90 EINKLLDSYKSKPL
+90 EINKLLDSYRSKPL

-114 FYSFFA
+114 FSSFFA
-120 TEHPYTHSKPV
+120 TEHPLTHSKPV
-131 IFAGIDYVVS
+131 IFAGIDYVIS
-141 DLFGVHNHKNVTGI
+141 ELIEKHNHGNITGI

-160 FIETYRLAV
+160 FRQTYRLAV
-169 QLFGMINNI
+169 QLFGKINSI
-178 QIVAENSPAGK
+178 QIIAEDSYAGR
-189 AAIEDAKS
+189 AAINDAKTH
-197 LLLNIPNAV
+197 LITIPNTV
-206 IKEDSLQVDTWESL
+206 IKEDSLHQDGWEPL
-220 ESKSND
+220 ELESND
-226 SVYIYIKN
+226 SIYIFIKN
-234 LNKINGRQL
+234 INKINGRQL
-243 MESMTYRPHS
+243 MESMTYQPHS
-253 FCIMAKWSNFY
+253 FCIMAKWSDFY
-264 SDLPLMGTAP
+264 SDLPHMGTAP

-295 YEVGYEAA
+295 YEVGYEAGIMA
-303 NMGAKILTGTP
+303 AKILTGTP
-314 IASIPVKA
+314 VASIPVKA

-331 AQLQRW
+331 QQLQRW
-337 NISIDKLPANSIIL
+337 NIPIDKLPANSIIL

-358 YSNLVIYM
+358 YSNLIIYV
-366 LIFSCL
+366 LVFSGL
-372 FIVIITVSLVYIL
+372 FIVFVTVSLIYIL

-390 GKKLA
+390 DKKLA

-424 RIFAINQATLD
+424 QIFAMNQAALD
-435 CLGLKKDM
+435 CLGLKKDI

-463 NYLTDIFNS
+463 NYLADIFTS
-472 LDKFYLSYQFEKGAT
+472 LDKFYHSYQLDKGAT

-505 QTMDNSIGWII
+505 QTMDNYTGCII

-522 DEFIKKELQT
+522 DEFIKKELHT

-540 YGWRYN
+540 YAWRYN
-546 GKKDIFVFEE
+546 GKKDVFVFEE

-580 IHPEDYANW
+580 IHPEDYGNW
-589 SKQINHILQRKSEKQ
+589 NKQIKHILNRKSDKLT
-604 NIQLRI
+604 IQIRI

-639 LCMNIQTFKETEE
+639 LCMSIQTFKETEE
-652 NLRIAKNKAE
+652 NLRIAKDKAE

-692 LTSDDNFTAEE
+692 LTSDDNFSAEE

-737 NPEICNLT
+737 NPEVCNLT

-756 TNLSKYVILKKYLP
+756 TILSPYVALKKNLP
-770 KEPVFIKTDSLR
+770 KEPVFINADSLR

-790 ISNSIKFTREGYIEV
+790 INNSFKFTHDGFIEV
-805 GCSINRNKNLI
+805 GCILSKNKNLI
-816 FYVEDTG
+816 FYVEDSG

-862 GGEISVQSVQGEG
+862 GGEISVQSVHGEG

-881 LPYSSVIESSYDN
+881 LPYSSVIEASYEN

>member
-1 MNSDVNIKYSLP
+1 M
-13 LWLAVLCVVIVSLY
+13 IVSLY
-27 ACNSMQ
+27 ACNSVQ
-33 NKKPHNVLVIH
+33 DKKPHNVLVIH
-44 SSNKNDS
+44 SFNKNDS
-51 WVKDLN
+51 WVEDLN
-57 RGIKKAFDDKNLD
+57 KGIKEAFDDKNLD
-70 TQIKEYY
+70 TQINEYY
-77 LSSELRAEEARQN
+77 FSSELRTEEAKQN
-90 EINKLLDSYKSKPL
+90 EINKLLDSYSSKPL

-114 FYSFFA
+114 FSSFFA
-120 TEHPYTHSKPV
+120 TEHPLTHSKPV
-131 IFAGIDYVVS
+131 IFAGIDYVIS
-141 DLFGVHNHKNVTGI
+141 ELIEKHNHGNITGI

-160 FIETYRLAV
+160 FRQTYRLAV
-169 QLFGMINNI
+169 QLFGKINNI
-178 QIVAENSPAGK
+178 QIIAEDSYAGR
-189 AAIEDAKS
+189 AAANDAKKH
-197 LLLNIPNAV
+197 LITIPNSV
-206 IKEDSLQVDTWESL
+206 IKEDSLQLDSWEPL
-220 ESKSND
+220 EMESND
-226 SVYIYIKN
+226 SVYISIKN
-234 LNKINGRQL
+234 INKINGRQL

-253 FCIMAKWSNFY
+253 FCIVAKWSDFY
-264 SDLPLMGTAP
+264 SDLPHMGTAP

-295 YEVGYEAA
+295 YEVGYEAGIMA
-303 NMGAKILTGTP
+303 AKILTGTP
-314 IASIPVKA
+314 VASIPVKA

-331 AQLQRW
+331 QQLQRW
-337 NISIDKLPANSIIL
+337 NIPIDKLPANSIIL
-351 NMPMAIR
+351 NMPMGIR
-358 YSNLVIYM
+358 YSNLIIYV
-366 LIFSCL
+366 LVFSGL
-372 FIVIITVSLVYIL
+372 FIVFVTVSLIYIL

-390 GKKLA
+390 DKKLA

-424 RIFAINQATLD
+424 QIFAMNQAALD
-435 CLGLKKDM
+435 SLGLKKDI

-450 IFSVLNITLRGRD
+450 IFSVFNITLRGNE

-472 LDKFYLSYQFEKGAT
+472 LDKNYLSYQLEKGAT

-505 QTMDNSIGWII
+505 LTMDNYTGWII

-522 DEFIKKELQT
+522 DEFIKKELHT

-540 YGWRYN
+540 YAWRYN
-546 GKKDIFVFEE
+546 GKKDVFVFEE

-580 IHPEDYANW
+580 IHPEDYGNW
-589 SKQINHILQRKSEKQ
+589 NKQIKHILNRKSDKLT
-604 NIQLRI
+604 IQIRI

-639 LCMNIQTFKETEE
+639 LCMSIQTFKETEE
-652 NLRIAKNKAE
+652 NLRIAKDKAE

-692 LTSDDNFTAEE
+692 LTSDDNFSAEE

-737 NPEICNLT
+737 NPEVCNLT

-756 TNLSKYVILKKYLP
+756 TILSPYVALKKNLP
-770 KEPVFIKTDSLR
+770 KEPVFINADSLR

-790 ISNSIKFTREGYIEV
+790 INNSFKFTHDGFIEV
-805 GCSINRNKNLI
+805 GCILSKNKNLI
-816 FYVEDTG
+816 FYVEDSG

-862 GGEISVQSVQGEG
+862 GGEISVQSVHGEG

-881 LPYSSVIESSYDN
+881 LPYSSVIEASYEN

>member
-1 MNSDVNIKYSLP
+1 M
-13 LWLAVLCVVIVSLY
+13 IVSLY
-27 ACNSMQ
+27 ACNSVQ

-44 SSNKNDS
+44 SFNKNDS
-51 WVKDLN
+51 WVEDLN
-57 RGIKKAFDDKNLD
+57 KGIKEAFDDKNLD
-70 TQIKEYY
+70 TQVKEYY
-77 LSSELRAEEARQN
+77 LSSELRTEEAKQN
-90 EINKLLDSYKSKPL
+90 EINKLLDSYRSKPL

-114 FYSFFA
+114 FSSFFA
-120 TEHPYTHSKPV
+120 TEHPLTHSKPV
-131 IFAGIDYVVS
+131 IFAGIDYVIS
-141 DLFGVHNHKNVTGI
+141 ELIEKHNHGNITGI

-160 FIETYRLAV
+160 FRQTYRLAV
-169 QLFGMINNI
+169 QLFGKINSI
-178 QIVAENSPAGK
+178 QIIAEDSYAGR
-189 AAIEDAKS
+189 AAINDAKTH
-197 LLLNIPNAV
+197 LITIPNTV
-206 IKEDSLQVDTWESL
+206 IKEDSLHQDGWEPL
-220 ESKSND
+220 ELESND
-226 SVYIYIKN
+226 SIYIFIKN
-234 LNKINGRQL
+234 INKINGRQL
-243 MESMTYRPHS
+243 MESMTYQPHS
-253 FCIMAKWSNFY
+253 FCIMAKWSDFY

-295 YEVGYEAA
+295 YEVGYEAGIMA
-303 NMGAKILTGTP
+303 AKILTGTP
-314 IASIPVKA
+314 VASIPVKA

-331 AQLQRW
+331 QQLQRW
-337 NISIDKLPANSIIL
+337 NIPIDKLPANSIIL
-351 NMPMAIR
+351 NMPMGIR
-358 YSNLVIYM
+358 YSNLIIYV
-366 LIFSCL
+366 LVFSGL
-372 FIVIITVSLVYIL
+372 FIVFVTVSLIYIL

-390 GKKLA
+390 DKKLA

-424 RIFAINQATLD
+424 LIFAMNQAALD
-435 CLGLKKDM
+435 SLGLKKDI

-450 IFSVLNITLRGRD
+450 IFSVFNITLRGNE

-472 LDKFYLSYQFEKGAT
+472 LDKNYLSYQLEKGAT

-505 QTMDNSIGWII
+505 LTMDNYTGWII

-522 DEFIKKELQT
+522 DEFIKKELHT

-540 YGWRYN
+540 YAWRYN
-546 GKKDIFVFEE
+546 GKKDVFVFEE

-580 IHPEDYANW
+580 IHPEDYGNW
-589 SKQINHILQRKSEKQ
+589 NKQIKHILDRKSDKLT
-604 NIQLRI
+604 IQIRI

-639 LCMNIQTFKETEE
+639 LCMSIQTFKETEE
-652 NLRIAKNKAE
+652 NLRIAKDKAE

-692 LTSDDNFTAEE
+692 LTSDDNFSAEE

-737 NPEICNLT
+737 NPEVCNLT

-756 TNLSKYVILKKYLP
+756 TILSPYVALKKNLP
-770 KEPVFIKTDSLR
+770 KEPVFINADSLR

-790 ISNSIKFTREGYIEV
+790 INNSFKFTHDGFIEV
-805 GCSINRNKNLI
+805 GCILSKNKNLI
-816 FYVEDTG
+816 FYVEDSG

-862 GGEISVQSVQGEG
+862 GGEISVQSVHGEG

-881 LPYSSVIESSYDN
+881 LPYSSVIEASYEN

>member
-1 MNSDVNIKYSLP
+1 V
-13 LWLAVLCVVIVSLY
+13 
-27 ACNSMQ
+27 Q

-44 SSNKNDS
+44 SFNKNDS
-51 WVKDLN
+51 WVEDLN
-57 RGIKKAFDDKNLD
+57 KGIKEAFDDKNLD
-70 TQIKEYY
+70 TQINEYY
-77 LSSELRAEEARQN
+77 LSSELRTEEAKQN
-90 EINKLLDSYKSKPL
+90 EINKLLDSYRSKPL

-114 FYSFFA
+114 FSSFFA
-120 TEHPYTHSKPV
+120 TEHPLTHSKPV
-131 IFAGIDYVVS
+131 IFAGIDYVIS
-141 DLFGVHNHKNVTGI
+141 ELIEKHNHGNITGI

-160 FIETYRLAV
+160 FRQTYRLAV
-169 QLFGMINNI
+169 QLFGKINSI
-178 QIVAENSPAGK
+178 QIIAEDSYAGR
-189 AAIEDAKS
+189 AAINDAKTH
-197 LLLNIPNAV
+197 LITIPNTV
-206 IKEDSLQVDTWESL
+206 IKEDSLHQDGWEPL
-220 ESKSND
+220 ELESND
-226 SVYIYIKN
+226 SIYIFIKN
-234 LNKINGRQL
+234 INKINGRQL
-243 MESMTYRPHS
+243 MESMTYQPHS
-253 FCIMAKWSNFY
+253 FCIMAKWSDFY
-264 SDLPLMGTAP
+264 SDLPHMGTAP

-282 FGDGRIGGYMAEN
+282 FGDGRIGGYMVEN
-295 YEVGYEAA
+295 YEAGYEAGIMA
-303 NMGAKILTGTP
+303 AKILTGTP
-314 IASIPVKA
+314 VASIPVKA

-331 AQLQRW
+331 QQLQRW
-337 NISIDKLPANSIIL
+337 NIPIDKLPANSIIL

-358 YSNLVIYM
+358 YSNLIIYV
-366 LIFSCL
+366 LVFSGL
-372 FIVIITVSLVYIL
+372 FIVFVTVSLIYIL

-390 GKKLA
+390 DKKLA

-424 RIFAINQATLD
+424 QIFAMNQAALD
-435 CLGLKKDM
+435 SLGLKKDI

-450 IFSVLNITLRGRD
+450 IFSVFNITLRGNE

-472 LDKFYLSYQFEKGAT
+472 LDKNYLSYQLEKGAT

-505 QTMDNSIGWII
+505 LTMDNYTGWII

-522 DEFIKKELQT
+522 DEFIKKELHT

-540 YGWRYN
+540 YAWRYN
-546 GKKDIFVFEE
+546 GKKDVFVFEE

-580 IHPEDYANW
+580 IHPEDYGNW
-589 SKQINHILQRKSEKQ
+589 NKQIKHILNRKSDKLT
-604 NIQLRI
+604 IQIRI

-616 EWWSFNVTYIN
+616 EWWAFNVTYIN

-639 LCMNIQTFKETEE
+639 LCMSIQTFKETEE
-652 NLRIAKNKAE
+652 NLRIAKDKAE

-692 LTSDDNFTAEE
+692 LTSDDNFSAEE

-737 NPEICNLT
+737 NPEVCNLT

-756 TNLSKYVILKKYLP
+756 TILSPYVALKKNLP
-770 KEPVFIKTDSLR
+770 KEPVFINADSLR
-782 LRQLIRNL
+782 LRQLIRHL
-790 ISNSIKFTREGYIEV
+790 INNSFKFTHDGFIEV
-805 GCSINRNKNLI
+805 GCILSKNKNLI
-816 FYVEDTG
+816 FYVEDSG

-862 GGEISVQSVQGEG
+862 GGEISVQSVHGEG

-881 LPYSSVIESSYDN
+881 LPYSSVIEASYEN

>member
-1 MNSDVNIKYSLP
+1 
-13 LWLAVLCVVIVSLY
+13 
-27 ACNSMQ
+27 MQ

-44 SSNKNDS
+44 SFNKNDS
-51 WVKDLN
+51 WVEDLN
-57 RGIKKAFDDKNLD
+57 KGIKEAFDDKNLD
-70 TQIKEYY
+70 TQINEYY
-77 LSSELRAEEARQN
+77 LSSELRTEEAKQN
-90 EINKLLDSYKSKPL
+90 EINKLLDSYRSKPL

-114 FYSFFA
+114 FSSFFA
-120 TEHPYTHSKPV
+120 TEHPLTHSKPV
-131 IFAGIDYVVS
+131 IFAGIDYVIS
-141 DLFGVHNHKNVTGI
+141 ELIEKHNHGNITGI

-160 FIETYRLAV
+160 FRQTYRLAV
-169 QLFGMINNI
+169 QLFGKINSI
-178 QIVAENSPAGK
+178 QIIAEDSYAGR
-189 AAIEDAKS
+189 AAINDAKTH
-197 LLLNIPNAV
+197 LITIPNTV
-206 IKEDSLQVDTWESL
+206 IKEDSLHQDGWEPL
-220 ESKSND
+220 ELESND
-226 SVYIYIKN
+226 SIYIFIKN
-234 LNKINGRQL
+234 INKINGRQL
-243 MESMTYRPHS
+243 MESMTYQPHS
-253 FCIMAKWSNFY
+253 FCIMAKWSDFY
-264 SDLPLMGTAP
+264 SDLPHMGTAP

-295 YEVGYEAA
+295 YEVGYEAGIMA
-303 NMGAKILTGTP
+303 AKILTGTP
-314 IASIPVKA
+314 VASIPVKA

-331 AQLQRW
+331 QQLQRW
-337 NISIDKLPANSIIL
+337 NIPIDKLPANSIIL

-358 YSNLVIYM
+358 YSNLIIYV
-366 LIFSCL
+366 LVFSGL
-372 FIVIITVSLVYIL
+372 FIVFVTVSLIYIL

-390 GKKLA
+390 DKKLA

-424 RIFAINQATLD
+424 QIFAMNQAALD
-435 CLGLKKDM
+435 SLGLKKDI

-450 IFSVLNITLRGRD
+450 IFSVFNITLRGRD
-463 NYLTDIFNS
+463 NYLADIFTS
-472 LDKFYLSYQFEKGAT
+472 LDKFYHSYQLDKGAT

-505 QTMDNSIGWII
+505 QTMDNYTGCII

-522 DEFIKKELQT
+522 DEFIKKELHT

-540 YGWRYN
+540 YAWRYN
-546 GKKDIFVFEE
+546 GKKDVFVFEE

-580 IHPEDYANW
+580 IHPEDYGNW
-589 SKQINHILQRKSEKQ
+589 NKQIKHILNRKSDKLT
-604 NIQLRI
+604 IQIRI

-616 EWWSFNVTYIN
+616 EWWAFNVTYIN

-639 LCMNIQTFKETEE
+639 LCMSIQTFKETEE
-652 NLRIAKNKAE
+652 NLRIAKDKAE

-692 LTSDDNFTAEE
+692 LTSDDNFSAEE

-737 NPEICNLT
+737 NPEVCNLT

-756 TNLSKYVILKKYLP
+756 TILSPYVALKKNLP
-770 KEPVFIKTDSLR
+770 KEPVFINADSLR
-782 LRQLIRNL
+782 LRQLIRHL
-790 ISNSIKFTREGYIEV
+790 INNSFKFTHDGFIEV
-805 GCSINRNKNLI
+805 GCSVNQNKNLI
-816 FYVEDTG
+816 FYVEDSG

-862 GGEISVQSVQGEG
+862 GGEISVQSVHGEG

-881 LPYSSVIESSYDN
+881 LPYSSVIEASYEN

>member
-1 MNSDVNIKYSLP
+1 
-13 LWLAVLCVVIVSLY
+13 
-27 ACNSMQ
+27 MQ
-33 NKKPHNVLVIH
+33 DKKPHNVLVIH
-44 SSNKNDS
+44 SFNKNDS
-51 WVKDLN
+51 WVEDLN
-57 RGIKKAFDDKNLD
+57 KGIKEAFDDKNLD
-70 TQIKEYY
+70 TQINEYY
-77 LSSELRAEEARQN
+77 LSSELRTEEAKQN
-90 EINKLLDSYKSKPL
+90 EINKLLDSYRSKPL

-114 FYSFFA
+114 FSSFFA
-120 TEHPYTHSKPV
+120 TEHPLTHSKPV
-131 IFAGIDYVVS
+131 IFAGIDYVIS
-141 DLFGVHNHKNVTGI
+141 ELIEKHNHGNITGI

-160 FIETYRLAV
+160 FRQTYRLAV
-169 QLFGMINNI
+169 QLFGKINSI
-178 QIVAENSPAGK
+178 QIIAEDSYAGR
-189 AAIEDAKS
+189 AAINDAKTH
-197 LLLNIPNAV
+197 LITIPNTV
-206 IKEDSLQVDTWESL
+206 IKEDSLHQDGWEPL
-220 ESKSND
+220 ELESND
-226 SVYIYIKN
+226 SIYIFIKN
-234 LNKINGRQL
+234 VNKINGRQL
-243 MESMTYRPHS
+243 MESMTYQPHS
-253 FCIMAKWSNFY
+253 FCIMAKWSDFY
-264 SDLPLMGTAP
+264 SDLPHMGTAP

-282 FGDGRIGGYMAEN
+282 FGDGRIGGYMVEN
-295 YEVGYEAA
+295 YEAGYEAGIMA
-303 NMGAKILTGTP
+303 AKILTGTP
-314 IASIPVKA
+314 VASIPVKA

-331 AQLQRW
+331 QQLQRW
-337 NISIDKLPANSIIL
+337 NIPIDKLPANSIIL

-358 YSNLVIYM
+358 YSNLIIYV
-366 LIFSCL
+366 LVFSGL
-372 FIVIITVSLVYIL
+372 FIVFVTVSLIYIL

-390 GKKLA
+390 DKKLA

-424 RIFAINQATLD
+424 QIFAMNQAALD
-435 CLGLKKDM
+435 SLGLKKDI

-450 IFSVLNITLRGRD
+450 IFSVFNITLRGRD
-463 NYLTDIFNS
+463 NYLADIFTS
-472 LDKFYLSYQFEKGAT
+472 LDKFYHSYQLDKGAT

-505 QTMDNSIGWII
+505 QTMDNYTGCII

-522 DEFIKKELQT
+522 DEFIKKELHT

-540 YGWRYN
+540 YAWRYN
-546 GKKDIFVFEE
+546 GKKDVFVFEE

-580 IHPEDYANW
+580 IHPEDYGNW
-589 SKQINHILQRKSEKQ
+589 NKQIKHILNRKSDKLT
-604 NIQLRI
+604 IQIRI

-616 EWWSFNVTYIN
+616 EWWAFNVTYIN

-639 LCMNIQTFKETEE
+639 LCMSIQTFKETEE
-652 NLRIAKNKAE
+652 NLRIAKDKAE

-692 LTSDDNFTAEE
+692 LTSDDNFSAEE

-737 NPEICNLT
+737 NPEVCNLT

-756 TNLSKYVILKKYLP
+756 TILSPYVALKKNLP
-770 KEPVFIKTDSLR
+770 KEPVFINADSLR
-782 LRQLIRNL
+782 LRQLIRHL
-790 ISNSIKFTREGYIEV
+790 INNSFKFTHDGFIEV
-805 GCSINRNKNLI
+805 GCSVNQNKNLI
-816 FYVEDTG
+816 FYVEDSG

-862 GGEISVQSVQGEG
+862 GGEISVQSVHGEG

-881 LPYSSVIESSYDN
+881 LPYSSVIEASYEN

>member
-1 MNSDVNIKYSLP
+1 M
-13 LWLAVLCVVIVSLY
+13 IVSLY
-27 ACNSMQ
+27 ACNSVQ

-44 SSNKNDS
+44 SFNKNDS
-51 WVKDLN
+51 WVEDLN
-57 RGIKKAFDDKNLD
+57 KGIKEAFDDKNLD
-70 TQIKEYY
+70 TQINEYY
-77 LSSELRAEEARQN
+77 LSSELRTEEAKQN
-90 EINKLLDSYKSKPL
+90 EINKLLDSYRSKPL

-114 FYSFFA
+114 FSSFFA
-120 TEHPYTHSKPV
+120 TEHPLTHSKPV
-131 IFAGIDYVVS
+131 IFAGIDYVIS
-141 DLFGVHNHKNVTGI
+141 ELIEKHNHGNITGI

-160 FIETYRLAV
+160 FRQTYRLAV
-169 QLFGMINNI
+169 QLFGKINSI
-178 QIVAENSPAGK
+178 QIIAEDSYAGR
-189 AAIEDAKS
+189 AAINDAKTH
-197 LLLNIPNAV
+197 LITIPNTV
-206 IKEDSLQVDTWESL
+206 IKEDSLHQDGWEPL
-220 ESKSND
+220 ELESND
-226 SVYIYIKN
+226 SIYIFIKN
-234 LNKINGRQL
+234 INKINGRQL
-243 MESMTYRPHS
+243 MESMTYQPHS
-253 FCIMAKWSNFY
+253 FCIMAKWSDFY
-264 SDLPLMGTAP
+264 SDLPHMGTAP

-282 FGDGRIGGYMAEN
+282 FGDGRIGGYMVEN
-295 YEVGYEAA
+295 YEAGYEAGIMA
-303 NMGAKILTGTP
+303 AKILTGTP
-314 IASIPVKA
+314 VASIPVKA

-331 AQLQRW
+331 QQLQRW
-337 NISIDKLPANSIIL
+337 NIPIDKLPANSIIL

-358 YSNLVIYM
+358 YSNLIIYV
-366 LIFSCL
+366 LVFSGL
-372 FIVIITVSLVYIL
+372 FIVFVTVSLIYIL

-390 GKKLA
+390 DKKLA

-424 RIFAINQATLD
+424 QIFAMNQAALD
-435 CLGLKKDM
+435 CLGLKKDI

-450 IFSVLNITLRGRD
+450 IFSVFNITLRGNE

-472 LDKFYLSYQFEKGAT
+472 LDKNYLSYQLEKGAT

-505 QTMDNSIGWII
+505 QTMDNYTGCII

-522 DEFIKKELQT
+522 DEFIKKELHT

-540 YGWRYN
+540 YAWRYN
-546 GKKDIFVFEE
+546 GKKDVFVFEE

-580 IHPEDYANW
+580 IHPEDYGNW
-589 SKQINHILQRKSEKQ
+589 NKQIKHILNRKSDKLT
-604 NIQLRI
+604 IQIRI

-616 EWWSFNVTYIN
+616 EWWTFNVTYIN

-639 LCMNIQTFKETEE
+639 LCMSIQTFKETEE
-652 NLRIAKNKAE
+652 NLRIAKDKAE

-692 LTSDDNFTAEE
+692 LTSDDNFSAEE

-737 NPEICNLT
+737 NPEVCNLT

-756 TNLSKYVILKKYLP
+756 TILSPYVALKKNLP
-770 KEPVFIKTDSLR
+770 KEPVFINADSLR

-790 ISNSIKFTREGYIEV
+790 INNSFKFTHDGFIEV
-805 GCSINRNKNLI
+805 GCSVNQNKNLI
-816 FYVEDTG
+816 FYVEDSG

-862 GGEISVQSVQGEG
+862 GGEISVQSVHGEG

-881 LPYSSVIESSYDN
+881 LPYSSVIEASYEN

>member
-1 MNSDVNIKYSLP
+1 
-13 LWLAVLCVVIVSLY
+13 
-27 ACNSMQ
+27 MQ

-44 SSNKNDS
+44 SFNKNDS
-51 WVKDLN
+51 WVEDLN
-57 RGIKKAFDDKNLD
+57 KGIKEAFDDKNLD
-70 TQIKEYY
+70 TQINEYY
-77 LSSELRAEEARQN
+77 LSSELRTEEAKQN
-90 EINKLLDSYKSKPL
+90 EINKLLDSYRSKPL

-114 FYSFFA
+114 FSSFFA
-120 TEHPYTHSKPV
+120 TEHPLTHSKPV
-131 IFAGIDYVVS
+131 IFAGIDYVIS
-141 DLFGVHNHKNVTGI
+141 ELIEKHNHGNITGI

-160 FIETYRLAV
+160 FRQTYRLAV
-169 QLFGMINNI
+169 QLFGKINSI
-178 QIVAENSPAGK
+178 QIIAEDSYAGR
-189 AAIEDAKS
+189 AAINDAKTH
-197 LLLNIPNAV
+197 LITIPNTV
-206 IKEDSLQVDTWESL
+206 IKEDSLHQDGWEPL
-220 ESKSND
+220 ELESND
-226 SVYIYIKN
+226 SIYIFIKN
-234 LNKINGRQL
+234 INKINGRQL
-243 MESMTYRPHS
+243 MESMTYQPHS
-253 FCIMAKWSNFY
+253 FCIMAKWSDFY
-264 SDLPLMGTAP
+264 SDLPHMGTAP

-295 YEVGYEAA
+295 YEVGYEAGIMA
-303 NMGAKILTGTP
+303 AKILTGTP
-314 IASIPVKA
+314 VASIPVKA

-331 AQLQRW
+331 QQLQRW
-337 NISIDKLPANSIIL
+337 NIPIDKLPANSIIL

-358 YSNLVIYM
+358 YSNLIIYV
-366 LIFSCL
+366 LVFSGL
-372 FIVIITVSLVYIL
+372 FIVFVTVSLIYIL

-390 GKKLA
+390 DKKLA

-424 RIFAINQATLD
+424 QIFAMNQAALD
-435 CLGLKKDM
+435 CLGLKKDI

-463 NYLTDIFNS
+463 NYLADIFTS
-472 LDKFYLSYQFEKGAT
+472 LDKFYHSYQLDKGAT

-505 QTMDNSIGWII
+505 QTMDNYTGCII

-522 DEFIKKELQT
+522 DEFIKKELHT

-540 YGWRYN
+540 YAWRYN
-546 GKKDIFVFEE
+546 GKKDVFVFEE

-580 IHPEDYANW
+580 IHPEDYGNW
-589 SKQINHILQRKSEKQ
+589 NKQIKHILNRKSDKLT
-604 NIQLRI
+604 IQIRI

-616 EWWSFNVTYIN
+616 EWWAFNVTYIN

-639 LCMNIQTFKETEE
+639 LCMSIQTFKETEE
-652 NLRIAKNKAE
+652 NLRIAKDKAE

-692 LTSDDNFTAEE
+692 LTSDDNFSAEE

-737 NPEICNLT
+737 NPEVCNLT

-756 TNLSKYVILKKYLP
+756 TILSPYVALKKNLP
-770 KEPVFIKTDSLR
+770 KEPVFINADSLR
-782 LRQLIRNL
+782 LRQLIRHL
-790 ISNSIKFTREGYIEV
+790 INNSFKFTHDGFIEV
-805 GCSINRNKNLI
+805 GCSVNQNKNLI
-816 FYVEDTG
+816 FYVEDSG

-862 GGEISVQSVQGEG
+862 GGEISVQSVHGEG

-881 LPYSSVIESSYDN
+881 LPYSSVIEASYEN

>member
-1 MNSDVNIKYSLP
+1 M
-13 LWLAVLCVVIVSLY
+13 IVSLY
-27 ACNSMQ
+27 ACNSVQ

-44 SSNKNDS
+44 SFNKNDS
-51 WVKDLN
+51 WVEDLN
-57 RGIKKAFDDKNLD
+57 KGIKEAFDDKNLD
-70 TQIKEYY
+70 TQINEYY
-77 LSSELRAEEARQN
+77 LSSELRTEEAKQN
-90 EINKLLDSYKSKPL
+90 EINKLLDSYRSKPL

-114 FYSFFA
+114 FSSFFA
-120 TEHPYTHSKPV
+120 TEHPLTHSKPV
-131 IFAGIDYVVS
+131 IFAGIDYVIS
-141 DLFGVHNHKNVTGI
+141 ELIEKHNHGNITGI

-160 FIETYRLAV
+160 FRQTYRLAV
-169 QLFGMINNI
+169 QLFGKINSI
-178 QIVAENSPAGK
+178 QIIAEDSYAGR
-189 AAIEDAKS
+189 AAINDAKTH
-197 LLLNIPNAV
+197 LITIPNTV
-206 IKEDSLQVDTWESL
+206 IKEDSLHQDGWEPL
-220 ESKSND
+220 ELESND
-226 SVYIYIKN
+226 SIYIFIKN
-234 LNKINGRQL
+234 INKINGRQL
-243 MESMTYRPHS
+243 MESMTYQPHS
-253 FCIMAKWSNFY
+253 FCIMAKWSDFY
-264 SDLPLMGTAP
+264 SDLPHMGTAP

-282 FGDGRIGGYMAEN
+282 FGDGRIGGYMVEN
-295 YEVGYEAA
+295 YEAGYEAGIMA
-303 NMGAKILTGTP
+303 AKILTGTP
-314 IASIPVKA
+314 VASIPVKA

-331 AQLQRW
+331 QQLQRW
-337 NISIDKLPANSIIL
+337 NIPIDKLPANSIIL

-358 YSNLVIYM
+358 YSNLIIYV
-366 LIFSCL
+366 LVFSGL
-372 FIVIITVSLVYIL
+372 FIVFVTVSLIYIL

-390 GKKLA
+390 DKKLA

-424 RIFAINQATLD
+424 QIFAMNQAALD
-435 CLGLKKDM
+435 SLGLKKDI

-450 IFSVLNITLRGRD
+450 IFSVFNITLRGNE

-472 LDKFYLSYQFEKGAT
+472 LDKNYLSYQLEKGAT

-505 QTMDNSIGWII
+505 QTMDNYTGCII

-522 DEFIKKELQT
+522 DEFIKKELHT

-540 YGWRYN
+540 YAWRYN
-546 GKKDIFVFEE
+546 GKKDVFVFEE

-580 IHPEDYANW
+580 IHPEDYGNW
-589 SKQINHILQRKSEKQ
+589 NKQIKHILDRKSDKLT
-604 NIQLRI
+604 IQIRI

-616 EWWSFNVTYIN
+616 EWWTFNVTYIN

-639 LCMNIQTFKETEE
+639 LCMSIQTFKETEE
-652 NLRIAKNKAE
+652 NLRIAKDKAE

-692 LTSDDNFTAEE
+692 LTSDDNFSAEE

-737 NPEICNLT
+737 NPEVCNLT

-756 TNLSKYVILKKYLP
+756 TILSPYVALKKNLP
-770 KEPVFIKTDSLR
+770 KEPVFINADSLR

-790 ISNSIKFTREGYIEV
+790 INNSFKFTHDGFIEV
-805 GCSINRNKNLI
+805 GCSVNQNKNLI
-816 FYVEDTG
+816 FYVEDSG

-862 GGEISVQSVQGEG
+862 GGEISVQSVHGEG

-881 LPYSSVIESSYDN
+881 LPYSSVIEASYEN

>member
-1 MNSDVNIKYSLP
+1 
-13 LWLAVLCVVIVSLY
+13 
-27 ACNSMQ
+27 MQ
-33 NKKPHNVLVIH
+33 DKKPHNVLVIH
-44 SSNKNDS
+44 SFNKNDS
-51 WVKDLN
+51 WVEDLN
-57 RGIKKAFDDKNLD
+57 KGIKEAFDDKNLD
-70 TQIKEYY
+70 TQINEYY
-77 LSSELRAEEARQN
+77 LSSELRTEEAKQN
-90 EINKLLDSYKSKPL
+90 EINKLLDSYRSKPL

-114 FYSFFA
+114 FSSFFA
-120 TEHPYTHSKPV
+120 TEHPLTHSKPV
-131 IFAGIDYVVS
+131 IFAGIDYVIS
-141 DLFGVHNHKNVTGI
+141 ELIEKHNHGNITGI

-160 FIETYRLAV
+160 FRQTYRLAV
-169 QLFGMINNI
+169 QLFGKINSI
-178 QIVAENSPAGK
+178 QIIAEDSYAGR
-189 AAIEDAKS
+189 AAINDAKTH
-197 LLLNIPNAV
+197 LITIPNTV
-206 IKEDSLQVDTWESL
+206 IKEDSLHQDGWEPL
-220 ESKSND
+220 ELESND
-226 SVYIYIKN
+226 SIYIFIKN
-234 LNKINGRQL
+234 INKINGRQL
-243 MESMTYRPHS
+243 MESMTYQPHS
-253 FCIMAKWSNFY
+253 FCIMAKWSDFY
-264 SDLPLMGTAP
+264 SDLPHMGTAP

-282 FGDGRIGGYMAEN
+282 FGDGRIGGYMVEN
-295 YEVGYEAA
+295 YEAGYEAGIMA
-303 NMGAKILTGTP
+303 AKILTGTP
-314 IASIPVKA
+314 VASIPVKA

-331 AQLQRW
+331 QQLQRW
-337 NISIDKLPANSIIL
+337 NIPIDKLPANSIIL

-358 YSNLVIYM
+358 YSNLIIYV
-366 LIFSCL
+366 LVFSGL
-372 FIVIITVSLVYIL
+372 FIVFVTVSLIYIL

-390 GKKLA
+390 DKKLA

-424 RIFAINQATLD
+424 QIFAMNQAALD
-435 CLGLKKDM
+435 CLGLKKDI

-463 NYLTDIFNS
+463 NYLADIFTS
-472 LDKFYLSYQFEKGAT
+472 LDKFYHSYQLDKGAT

-505 QTMDNSIGWII
+505 QTMDNYTGCII

-522 DEFIKKELQT
+522 DEFIKKELHT

-540 YGWRYN
+540 YAWRYN
-546 GKKDIFVFEE
+546 GKKDVFVFEE

-580 IHPEDYANW
+580 IHPEDYGNW
-589 SKQINHILQRKSEKQ
+589 NKQIKHILNRKSDKLT
-604 NIQLRI
+604 IQIRI

-616 EWWSFNVTYIN
+616 EWWAFNVTYIN

-639 LCMNIQTFKETEE
+639 LCMSIQTFKETEE
-652 NLRIAKNKAE
+652 NLRIAKDKAE

-692 LTSDDNFTAEE
+692 LTSDDNFSAEE

-737 NPEICNLT
+737 NPEVCNLT

-756 TNLSKYVILKKYLP
+756 TILSPYVALKKNLP
-770 KEPVFIKTDSLR
+770 KEPVFINADSLR

-790 ISNSIKFTREGYIEV
+790 INNSFKFTHDGFIEV
-805 GCSINRNKNLI
+805 GCILSKNKNLI
-816 FYVEDTG
+816 FYVEDSG

-862 GGEISVQSVQGEG
+862 GGEISVQSVHGEG

-881 LPYSSVIESSYDN
+881 LPYSSVIEASYEN

>member
-1 MNSDVNIKYSLP
+1 V
-13 LWLAVLCVVIVSLY
+13 
-27 ACNSMQ
+27 Q

-44 SSNKNDS
+44 SFNKNDS
-51 WVKDLN
+51 WVEDLN
-57 RGIKKAFDDKNLD
+57 KGIKEAFDDKNLD
-70 TQIKEYY
+70 TQINEYY
-77 LSSELRAEEARQN
+77 LSSELRTEEAKQN
-90 EINKLLDSYKSKPL
+90 EINKLLDSYRSKPL

-114 FYSFFA
+114 FSSFFA
-120 TEHPYTHSKPV
+120 TEHPLTHSKPV
-131 IFAGIDYVVS
+131 IFAGIDYVIS
-141 DLFGVHNHKNVTGI
+141 ELIEKHNHGNITGI

-160 FIETYRLAV
+160 FRQTYRLAV
-169 QLFGMINNI
+169 QLFGKINSI
-178 QIVAENSPAGK
+178 QIIAEDSYAGR
-189 AAIEDAKS
+189 AAINDAKTH
-197 LLLNIPNAV
+197 LITIPNTV
-206 IKEDSLQVDTWESL
+206 IKEDSLHQDGWEPL
-220 ESKSND
+220 ELESND
-226 SVYIYIKN
+226 SIYIFIKN
-234 LNKINGRQL
+234 INKINGRQL
-243 MESMTYRPHS
+243 MESMTYQPHS
-253 FCIMAKWSNFY
+253 FCIMAKWSDFY
-264 SDLPLMGTAP
+264 SDLPHMGTAP

-282 FGDGRIGGYMAEN
+282 FGDGRIGGYMVEN
-295 YEVGYEAA
+295 YEAGYEAGIMA
-303 NMGAKILTGTP
+303 AKILTGTP
-314 IASIPVKA
+314 VASIPVKA

-331 AQLQRW
+331 QQLQRW
-337 NISIDKLPANSIIL
+337 NIPIDKLPANSIIL

-358 YSNLVIYM
+358 YSNLIIYV
-366 LIFSCL
+366 LVFSGL
-372 FIVIITVSLVYIL
+372 FIVFVTVSLIYIL

-390 GKKLA
+390 DKKLA

-424 RIFAINQATLD
+424 QIFAMNQAALD
-435 CLGLKKDM
+435 CLGLKKDI

-463 NYLTDIFNS
+463 NYLADIFTS
-472 LDKFYLSYQFEKGAT
+472 LDKFYHSYQLDKGAT

-505 QTMDNSIGWII
+505 QTMDNYTGCII

-522 DEFIKKELQT
+522 DEFIKKELHT

-540 YGWRYN
+540 YAWRYN
-546 GKKDIFVFEE
+546 GKKDVFVFEE

-580 IHPEDYANW
+580 IHPEDYGNW
-589 SKQINHILQRKSEKQ
+589 NKQIKHILNRKSDKLT
-604 NIQLRI
+604 IQIRI

-616 EWWSFNVTYIN
+616 EWWAFNVTYIN

-639 LCMNIQTFKETEE
+639 LCMSIQTFKETEE
-652 NLRIAKNKAE
+652 NLRIAKDKAE

-692 LTSDDNFTAEE
+692 LTSDDNFSAEE

-737 NPEICNLT
+737 NPEVCNLT

-756 TNLSKYVILKKYLP
+756 TILSPYVALKKNLP
-770 KEPVFIKTDSLR
+770 KEPVFINADSLR
-782 LRQLIRNL
+782 LRQLIRHL
-790 ISNSIKFTREGYIEV
+790 INNSFKFTHDGFIEV
-805 GCSINRNKNLI
+805 GCILSKNKNLI
-816 FYVEDTG
+816 FYVEDSG

-862 GGEISVQSVQGEG
+862 GGEISVQSVHGEG

-881 LPYSSVIESSYDN
+881 LPYSSVIEASYEN

>member
-1 MNSDVNIKYSLP
+1 
-13 LWLAVLCVVIVSLY
+13 
-27 ACNSMQ
+27 MQ
-33 NKKPHNVLVIH
+33 DKKPHNVLVIH
-44 SSNKNDS
+44 SFNKNDS
-51 WVKDLN
+51 WVEDLN
-57 RGIKKAFDDKNLD
+57 KGIKEAFDDKNLD
-70 TQIKEYY
+70 TQINEYY
-77 LSSELRAEEARQN
+77 LSSELRTEEAKQN
-90 EINKLLDSYKSKPL
+90 EINKLLDSYRSKPL

-114 FYSFFA
+114 FSSFFA
-120 TEHPYTHSKPV
+120 TEHPLTHSKPV
-131 IFAGIDYVVS
+131 IFAGIDYVIS
-141 DLFGVHNHKNVTGI
+141 ELIEKHTHENITGI

-160 FIETYRLAV
+160 FRQTYRLAV
-169 QLFGMINNI
+169 QLFGKINSI
-178 QIVAENSPAGK
+178 QIIAEDSYAGR
-189 AAIEDAKS
+189 AAINDAKTH
-197 LLLNIPNAV
+197 LITIPNTV
-206 IKEDSLQVDTWESL
+206 IKEDSLHQDGWEPL
-220 ESKSND
+220 ELESND
-226 SVYIYIKN
+226 SIYIFIKN
-234 LNKINGRQL
+234 INKINGRQL
-243 MESMTYRPHS
+243 MESMTYQPHS
-253 FCIMAKWSNFY
+253 FCIMAKWSDFY
-264 SDLPLMGTAP
+264 SDLPHMGTAP

-282 FGDGRIGGYMAEN
+282 FGDGRIGGYMVEN
-295 YEVGYEAA
+295 YEAGYEAGIMA
-303 NMGAKILTGTP
+303 AKILTGTP
-314 IASIPVKA
+314 VASIPVKA

-331 AQLQRW
+331 QQLQRW
-337 NISIDKLPANSIIL
+337 NIPIDKLPANSIIL

-358 YSNLVIYM
+358 YSNLIIYV
-366 LIFSCL
+366 LVFSGL
-372 FIVIITVSLVYIL
+372 FIVFVTVSLIYIL

-390 GKKLA
+390 DKKLA

-424 RIFAINQATLD
+424 QIFAMNQAALD
-435 CLGLKKDM
+435 CLGLKKDI

-463 NYLTDIFNS
+463 NYLADIFTS
-472 LDKFYLSYQFEKGAT
+472 LDKFYHSYQLDKGAT

-505 QTMDNSIGWII
+505 LTMDNYTGWII

-522 DEFIKKELQT
+522 DEFIKKELHT

-540 YGWRYN
+540 YAWRYN
-546 GKKDIFVFEE
+546 GKKDVFVFEE

-580 IHPEDYANW
+580 IHPEDYGNW
-589 SKQINHILQRKSEKQ
+589 NKQIKHILNRKSDKLT
-604 NIQLRI
+604 IQIRI

-616 EWWSFNVTYIN
+616 EWWAFNVTYIN

-639 LCMNIQTFKETEE
+639 LCMSIQTFKETEE
-652 NLRIAKNKAE
+652 NLRIAKDKAE

-692 LTSDDNFTAEE
+692 LTSDDNFSAEE

-737 NPEICNLT
+737 NPEVCNLT

-756 TNLSKYVILKKYLP
+756 TILSPYVALKKNLP
-770 KEPVFIKTDSLR
+770 KEPVFINADSLR

-790 ISNSIKFTREGYIEV
+790 INNSFKFTHDGFIEV
-805 GCSINRNKNLI
+805 GCSVNQNKNLI
-816 FYVEDTG
+816 FYVEDSG

-862 GGEISVQSVQGEG
+862 GGEISVQSVHGEG

-881 LPYSSVIESSYDN
+881 LPYSSVIEASYEN

>member
-1 MNSDVNIKYSLP
+1 M
-13 LWLAVLCVVIVSLY
+13 IVSLY
-27 ACNSMQ
+27 ACNSVQ
-33 NKKPHNVLVIH
+33 DKKPHNVLVIH
-44 SSNKNDS
+44 SFNKNDS
-51 WVKDLN
+51 WVEDLN
-57 RGIKKAFDDKNLD
+57 KGIKEAFDDKNLD
-70 TQIKEYY
+70 TQINEYY
-77 LSSELRAEEARQN
+77 FSSELRTEEAKQN
-90 EINKLLDSYKSKPL
+90 EINKLLDSYSSKPL

-114 FYSFFA
+114 FSSFFA
-120 TEHPYTHSKPV
+120 TEHPLTHSKPV
-131 IFAGIDYVVS
+131 IFAGIDYVIS
-141 DLFGVHNHKNVTGI
+141 ELIEKHNHGNITGI

-160 FIETYRLAV
+160 FRQTYRLAV
-169 QLFGMINNI
+169 QLFGKINSI
-178 QIVAENSPAGK
+178 QIIAEDSYAGR
-189 AAIEDAKS
+189 AAINDAKTH
-197 LLLNIPNAV
+197 LITIPNTV
-206 IKEDSLQVDTWESL
+206 IKEDSLHQDGWEPL
-220 ESKSND
+220 ELESND
-226 SVYIYIKN
+226 SIYIFIKN
-234 LNKINGRQL
+234 INKINGRQL
-243 MESMTYRPHS
+243 MESMTYQPHS
-253 FCIMAKWSNFY
+253 FCIMAKWSDFY

-295 YEVGYEAA
+295 YEVGYEAGIMA
-303 NMGAKILTGTP
+303 AKILTGTP
-314 IASIPVKA
+314 VASIPVKA

-331 AQLQRW
+331 QQLQRW
-337 NISIDKLPANSIIL
+337 NIPIDKLPANSIIL
-351 NMPMAIR
+351 NMPMGIR
-358 YSNLVIYM
+358 YSNLIIYV
-366 LIFSCL
+366 LVFSGL
-372 FIVIITVSLVYIL
+372 FIVFVTVSLIYIL

-390 GKKLA
+390 DKKLA

-424 RIFAINQATLD
+424 QIFAMNQAALD
-435 CLGLKKDM
+435 SLGLIKDI

-450 IFSVLNITLRGRD
+450 IFSVFNITLRGNE

-472 LDKFYLSYQFEKGAT
+472 LDKNYLSYQLEKGAT

-505 QTMDNSIGWII
+505 LTMDNYTGWII

-522 DEFIKKELQT
+522 DEFIKKELHT

-540 YGWRYN
+540 YAWRYN
-546 GKKDIFVFEE
+546 GKKDVFVFEE

-580 IHPEDYANW
+580 IHPEDYGNW
-589 SKQINHILQRKSEKQ
+589 NKQIKHILNRKSDKLT
-604 NIQLRI
+604 IQIRI

-639 LCMNIQTFKETEE
+639 LCMSIQTFKETEE
-652 NLRIAKNKAE
+652 NLRIAKDKAE

-692 LTSDDNFTAEE
+692 LTSDDNFSAEE

-737 NPEICNLT
+737 NPEVCNLT

-756 TNLSKYVILKKYLP
+756 TILSPYVALKKNLP
-770 KEPVFIKTDSLR
+770 KEPVFINADSLR

-790 ISNSIKFTREGYIEV
+790 INNSFKFTHDGFIEV
-805 GCSINRNKNLI
+805 GCILSKNKNLI
-816 FYVEDTG
+816 FYVEDSG

-862 GGEISVQSVQGEG
+862 GGEISVQSVHGEG

-881 LPYSSVIESSYDN
+881 LPYSSVIEASYEN

>member
-1 MNSDVNIKYSLP
+1 M
-13 LWLAVLCVVIVSLY
+13 IVSLY
-27 ACNSMQ
+27 ACNSVQ

-44 SSNKNDS
+44 SFNKNDS
-51 WVKDLN
+51 WVEDLN
-57 RGIKKAFDDKNLD
+57 KGIKEAFDDKNLD
-70 TQIKEYY
+70 TQVKEYY
-77 LSSELRAEEARQN
+77 LSSELRTEEAKQN
-90 EINKLLDSYKSKPL
+90 EINKLLDSYRSKPL

-114 FYSFFA
+114 FSSFFA
-120 TEHPYTHSKPV
+120 TEHPLTHSKPV
-131 IFAGIDYVVS
+131 IFAGIDYVIS
-141 DLFGVHNHKNVTGI
+141 ELIEKHNHGNITGI

-160 FIETYRLAV
+160 FRQTYRLAV
-169 QLFGMINNI
+169 QLFGKINSI
-178 QIVAENSPAGK
+178 QIIAEDSYAGR
-189 AAIEDAKS
+189 AAINDAKTH
-197 LLLNIPNAV
+197 LITIPNTV
-206 IKEDSLQVDTWESL
+206 IKEDSLHQDGWEPL
-220 ESKSND
+220 ELESND
-226 SVYIYIKN
+226 SIYIFVKN
-234 LNKINGRQL
+234 INKINGRQL
-243 MESMTYRPHS
+243 IESMTYQPHS
-253 FCIMAKWSNFY
+253 FCIMAKWSDFY
-264 SDLPLMGTAP
+264 SDLPHMGTAP

-295 YEVGYEAA
+295 YEVGYEAGIMA
-303 NMGAKILTGTP
+303 AKILTGTP
-314 IASIPVKA
+314 VASIPVKA

-331 AQLQRW
+331 QQLQRW
-337 NISIDKLPANSIIL
+337 NIPIDKLPANSIIL
-351 NMPMAIR
+351 NMPMGIR
-358 YSNLVIYM
+358 YSNLIIYV
-366 LIFSCL
+366 LVFSGL
-372 FIVIITVSLVYIL
+372 FIVFVTVSLIYIL

-390 GKKLA
+390 DKKLA

-424 RIFAINQATLD
+424 QIFAMNQAALD
-435 CLGLKKDM
+435 SLGLKKDI

-450 IFSVLNITLRGRD
+450 IFSVFNITLRGNE

-472 LDKFYLSYQFEKGAT
+472 LDKNYLSYQLEKGAT

-505 QTMDNSIGWII
+505 LTMDNYTGWII

-522 DEFIKKELQT
+522 DEFIKKELHT

-540 YGWRYN
+540 YAWRYN
-546 GKKDIFVFEE
+546 GKKDVFVFEE

-580 IHPEDYANW
+580 IHPEDYGNW
-589 SKQINHILQRKSEKQ
+589 NKQIKHILNRKSDKLT
-604 NIQLRI
+604 IQIRI

-639 LCMNIQTFKETEE
+639 LCMSIQTFKETEE
-652 NLRIAKNKAE
+652 NLRIAKDKAE

-692 LTSDDNFTAEE
+692 LTSDDNFSAEE

-737 NPEICNLT
+737 NPEVCNLT

-756 TNLSKYVILKKYLP
+756 TILSPYVALKKNLP
-770 KEPVFIKTDSLR
+770 KEPVFINADSLR

-790 ISNSIKFTREGYIEV
+790 INNSFKFTHDGFIDV
-805 GCSINRNKNLI
+805 GCILSKNKNLI
-816 FYVEDTG
+816 FYVEDSG

-862 GGEISVQSVQGEG
+862 GGEISVQSVHGEG

-881 LPYSSVIESSYDN
+881 LPYSSVIEASYEN

>member
-1 MNSDVNIKYSLP
+1 
-13 LWLAVLCVVIVSLY
+13 
-27 ACNSMQ
+27 MQ

-44 SSNKNDS
+44 SFNKNDS
-51 WVKDLN
+51 WVEDLN
-57 RGIKKAFDDKNLD
+57 KGIKEAFDDENLD
-70 TQIKEYY
+70 TQVKEYY
-77 LSSELRAEEARQN
+77 LSTELRTEEAKQN
-90 EINKLLDSYKSKPL
+90 EINKLLDSYSSKPL

-114 FYSFFA
+114 FSSFFA
-120 TEHPYTHSKPV
+120 TEHPLTHSKPV
-131 IFAGIDYVVS
+131 IFAGIDYVIS
-141 DLFGVHNHKNVTGI
+141 ELIEKHNHGNITGI

-160 FIETYRLAV
+160 FRQTYRLAV
-169 QLFGMINNI
+169 QLFGKINSI
-178 QIVAENSPAGK
+178 QIIAEDSYAGR
-189 AAIEDAKS
+189 AAINDAKTH
-197 LLLNIPNAV
+197 LITIPNTV
-206 IKEDSLQVDTWESL
+206 IKEDSLQLDVWEPL
-220 ESKSND
+220 ELESND
-226 SVYIYIKN
+226 SIYIFVKN
-234 LNKINGRQL
+234 INKINGRQL

-253 FCIMAKWSNFY
+253 FCIMAKWSDFY
-264 SDLPLMGTAP
+264 SDLPHMGTAP

-282 FGDGRIGGYMAEN
+282 FGDGRIGGYMVEN
-295 YEVGYEAA
+295 YEAGYEAGIMA
-303 NMGAKILTGTP
+303 AKILTGTP
-314 IASIPVKA
+314 VASIPVKA

-331 AQLQRW
+331 QQLQRW
-337 NISIDKLPANSIIL
+337 NIPIDKLPANSIIL
-351 NMPMAIR
+351 NMPMRIR
-358 YSNLVIYM
+358 YSNLIIYV
-366 LIFSCL
+366 LVFSGL
-372 FIVIITVSLVYIL
+372 FIVFVTVSLIYIL

-390 GKKLA
+390 DKKLA

-424 RIFAINQATLD
+424 QIFAMNQAALD
-435 CLGLKKDM
+435 CLGLKKDI

-450 IFSVLNITLRGRD
+450 IFSVFNITLRGNE

-472 LDKFYLSYQFEKGAT
+472 LDKNYLSYQLEKGAT

-505 QTMDNSIGWII
+505 LTMDNYTGWII

-522 DEFIKKELQT
+522 DEFIKKELHT

-540 YGWRYN
+540 YAWRYN
-546 GKKDIFVFEE
+546 GKKDVFAFEE

-580 IHPEDYANW
+580 IHPEDYGNW
-589 SKQINHILQRKSEKQ
+589 NKQIKHILDRKSDKLT
-604 NIQLRI
+604 IQIRI

-639 LCMNIQTFKETEE
+639 LCMSIQTFKETEE
-652 NLRIAKNKAE
+652 NLRIAKDKAE

-692 LTSDDNFTAEE
+692 LTSDDNFSAEE

-737 NPEICNLT
+737 NPEVCNLT

-756 TNLSKYVILKKYLP
+756 TILSPYVALKKNLP
-770 KEPVFIKTDSLR
+770 KEPVFINADSLR
-782 LRQLIRNL
+782 LRQLIRHL
-790 ISNSIKFTREGYIEV
+790 INNSFKFTHDGFIEV
-805 GCSINRNKNLI
+805 GCSVNQNKNLI
-816 FYVEDTG
+816 FYVEDSG

-862 GGEISVQSVQGEG
+862 GGEISVQSVHGEG

-881 LPYSSVIESSYDN
+881 LPYSSVIEASYEN

>member
-1 MNSDVNIKYSLP
+1 V
-13 LWLAVLCVVIVSLY
+13 
-27 ACNSMQ
+27 Q

-44 SSNKNDS
+44 SFNKNDS
-51 WVKDLN
+51 WVEDLN
-57 RGIKKAFDDKNLD
+57 KGIKEAFDDKNLD
-70 TQIKEYY
+70 TQINEYY
-77 LSSELRAEEARQN
+77 LSSELRTEEAKQN
-90 EINKLLDSYKSKPL
+90 EINKLLDSYRSKPL

-114 FYSFFA
+114 FSSFFA
-120 TEHPYTHSKPV
+120 TEHPLTHSKPV
-131 IFAGIDYVVS
+131 IFAGIDYVIS
-141 DLFGVHNHKNVTGI
+141 ELIEKHNHGNITGI

-160 FIETYRLAV
+160 FRQTYRLAV
-169 QLFGMINNI
+169 QLFGKINSI
-178 QIVAENSPAGK
+178 QIIAEDSYAGR
-189 AAIEDAKS
+189 AAINDAKTH
-197 LLLNIPNAV
+197 LITIPNTV
-206 IKEDSLQVDTWESL
+206 IKEDSLHQDGWEPL
-220 ESKSND
+220 ELESND
-226 SVYIYIKN
+226 SIYIFIKN
-234 LNKINGRQL
+234 INKINGRQL
-243 MESMTYRPHS
+243 MESMTYQPHS
-253 FCIMAKWSNFY
+253 FCIMAKWSDFY
-264 SDLPLMGTAP
+264 SDLPHMGTAP

-282 FGDGRIGGYMAEN
+282 FGDGRIGGYMVEN
-295 YEVGYEAA
+295 YEAGYEAGIMA
-303 NMGAKILTGTP
+303 AKILTGTP
-314 IASIPVKA
+314 VASIPVKA

-331 AQLQRW
+331 QQLQRW
-337 NISIDKLPANSIIL
+337 NIPIDKLPANSIIL

-358 YSNLVIYM
+358 YSNLIIYV
-366 LIFSCL
+366 LVFSGL
-372 FIVIITVSLVYIL
+372 FIVFVTVSLIYIL

-390 GKKLA
+390 DKKLA

-424 RIFAINQATLD
+424 QIFAMNQAALD
-435 CLGLKKDM
+435 CLGLKKDI

-463 NYLTDIFNS
+463 NYLADIFTS
-472 LDKFYLSYQFEKGAT
+472 LDKFYHSYQLDKGAT

-505 QTMDNSIGWII
+505 QTMDNYTGCII

-522 DEFIKKELQT
+522 DEFIKKELHT

-540 YGWRYN
+540 YAWRYN
-546 GKKDIFVFEE
+546 GKKDVFVFEE

-580 IHPEDYANW
+580 IHPEDYGNW
-589 SKQINHILQRKSEKQ
+589 NKQIKHILNRKSDKLT
-604 NIQLRI
+604 IQIRI

-616 EWWSFNVTYIN
+616 EWWAFNVTYIN

-639 LCMNIQTFKETEE
+639 LCMSIQTFKETEE
-652 NLRIAKNKAE
+652 NLRIAKDKAE

-692 LTSDDNFTAEE
+692 LTSDDNFSAEE

-737 NPEICNLT
+737 NPEVCNLT

-756 TNLSKYVILKKYLP
+756 TILSPYVALKKNLP
-770 KEPVFIKTDSLR
+770 KEPVFINADSLR
-782 LRQLIRNL
+782 LRQLIRHL
-790 ISNSIKFTREGYIEV
+790 INNSFKFTHDGFIEV
-805 GCSINRNKNLI
+805 GCSVNQNKNLI
-816 FYVEDTG
+816 FYVEDSG

-862 GGEISVQSVQGEG
+862 GGEISVQSVHGEG

-881 LPYSSVIESSYDN
+881 LPYSSVIEASYEN

>member
-1 MNSDVNIKYSLP
+1 M
-13 LWLAVLCVVIVSLY
+13 IVSLY
-27 ACNSMQ
+27 ACNSVQ

-44 SSNKNDS
+44 SFNKNDS
-51 WVKDLN
+51 WVEDLN
-57 RGIKKAFDDKNLD
+57 KGIKEAFDDKNLD
-70 TQIKEYY
+70 TQVKEYY
-77 LSSELRAEEARQN
+77 LSTELRTEEAKQN
-90 EINKLLDSYKSKPL
+90 EINKLLDSYRSKPL

-114 FYSFFA
+114 FSSFFA
-120 TEHPYTHSKPV
+120 TEHPLTHSKPV
-131 IFAGIDYVVS
+131 IFAGIDYVIS
-141 DLFGVHNHKNVTGI
+141 ELIEKHNHGNITGI

-160 FIETYRLAV
+160 FRQTYRLAV
-169 QLFGMINNI
+169 QLFGKINSI
-178 QIVAENSPAGK
+178 QIIAEDSYAGR
-189 AAIEDAKS
+189 AAINDAKTH
-197 LLLNIPNAV
+197 LITIPNTV
-206 IKEDSLQVDTWESL
+206 IKEDSLHQDGWEPL
-220 ESKSND
+220 ELESND
-226 SVYIYIKN
+226 SIYIFIKN
-234 LNKINGRQL
+234 INKINGRQL
-243 MESMTYRPHS
+243 MESMTYQPHS
-253 FCIMAKWSNFY
+253 FCIMAKWSDFY
-264 SDLPLMGTAP
+264 SDLPHMGTAP

-295 YEVGYEAA
+295 YEVGYEAGIMA
-303 NMGAKILTGTP
+303 AKILTGTP
-314 IASIPVKA
+314 VASIPVKA

-331 AQLQRW
+331 QQLQRW
-337 NISIDKLPANSIIL
+337 NIPIDKLPANSIIL

-358 YSNLVIYM
+358 YSNLIIYV
-366 LIFSCL
+366 LVFSGL
-372 FIVIITVSLVYIL
+372 FIVFVTVSLIYIL

-390 GKKLA
+390 DKKLA

-424 RIFAINQATLD
+424 RIFAINQAALD

-463 NYLTDIFNS
+463 NYLADIFNS
-472 LDKFYLSYQFEKGAT
+472 LDKFYLSYQLDKGAT

-505 QTMDNSIGWII
+505 LTMDNYTGWII

-522 DEFIKKELQT
+522 DEFIKKELHT

-540 YGWRYN
+540 YAWRYN
-546 GKKDIFVFEE
+546 GKKDVFVFEE

-580 IHPEDYANW
+580 IHPEDYGNW
-589 SKQINHILQRKSEKQ
+589 NKQIKHILNRKSDKLT
-604 NIQLRI
+604 IQIRI

-616 EWWSFNVTYIN
+616 EWWAFNVTYIN

-639 LCMNIQTFKETEE
+639 LCMSIQTFKETEE
-652 NLRIAKNKAE
+652 NLRIAKDKAE

-692 LTSDDNFTAEE
+692 LTSDDNFSAEE

-737 NPEICNLT
+737 NPEVCNLT

-756 TNLSKYVILKKYLP
+756 TILSPYVALKKNLP
-770 KEPVFIKTDSLR
+770 KEPVFINADSLR

-790 ISNSIKFTREGYIEV
+790 INNSFKFTHDGFIEV
-805 GCSINRNKNLI
+805 GCSVNQNKNLI
-816 FYVEDTG
+816 FYVEDSG

-862 GGEISVQSVQGEG
+862 GGEISVQSVHGEG

-881 LPYSSVIESSYDN
+881 LPYSSVIEASYEN

>member
-1 MNSDVNIKYSLP
+1 M
-13 LWLAVLCVVIVSLY
+13 IVSLY
-27 ACNSMQ
+27 ACNSVQ
-33 NKKPHNVLVIH
+33 DKKPHNVLVIH
-44 SSNKNDS
+44 SFNKNDS
-51 WVKDLN
+51 WVEDLN
-57 RGIKKAFDDKNLD
+57 KGIKEAFDDKNLD
-70 TQIKEYY
+70 TQINEYY
-77 LSSELRAEEARQN
+77 FSSELRTEEAKQN
-90 EINKLLDSYKSKPL
+90 EINKLLDSYSSKPL

-114 FYSFFA
+114 FSSFFA
-120 TEHPYTHSKPV
+120 TEHPLTHSKPV
-131 IFAGIDYVVS
+131 IFAGIDYVIS
-141 DLFGVHNHKNVTGI
+141 ELIEKHNHGNITGI

-160 FIETYRLAV
+160 FRQTYRLAV
-169 QLFGMINNI
+169 QLFGKINSI
-178 QIVAENSPAGK
+178 QIIAEDSYAGR
-189 AAIEDAKS
+189 AAINDAKTH
-197 LLLNIPNAV
+197 LITIPNTV
-206 IKEDSLQVDTWESL
+206 IKEDSLHQDGWEPL
-220 ESKSND
+220 ELESND
-226 SVYIYIKN
+226 SIYIFIKN
-234 LNKINGRQL
+234 INKINGRQL
-243 MESMTYRPHS
+243 MESMTYQPHS
-253 FCIMAKWSNFY
+253 FCIMAKWSDFY

-295 YEVGYEAA
+295 YEVGYEAGIMA
-303 NMGAKILTGTP
+303 AKILTGTP
-314 IASIPVKA
+314 VASIPVKA

-331 AQLQRW
+331 QQLQRW
-337 NISIDKLPANSIIL
+337 NIPIDKLPANSIIL
-351 NMPMAIR
+351 NMPMGIR
-358 YSNLVIYM
+358 YSNLIIYV
-366 LIFSCL
+366 LVFSGL
-372 FIVIITVSLVYIL
+372 FIVFVTVSLIYIL

-390 GKKLA
+390 DKKLA

-424 RIFAINQATLD
+424 QIFAMNQAALD
-435 CLGLKKDM
+435 SLGLIKDI

-450 IFSVLNITLRGRD
+450 IFSVFNITLRGNE

-472 LDKFYLSYQFEKGAT
+472 LDKNYLSYQLEKGAT

-505 QTMDNSIGWII
+505 LTMDNYTGWII

-522 DEFIKKELQT
+522 DEFIKKELHT

-540 YGWRYN
+540 YAWRYN
-546 GKKDIFVFEE
+546 GKKDVFVFEE

-580 IHPEDYANW
+580 IHPEDYGNW
-589 SKQINHILQRKSEKQ
+589 NKQIKHILDRKSDKLT
-604 NIQLRI
+604 IQIRI

-639 LCMNIQTFKETEE
+639 LCMSIQTFKETEE
-652 NLRIAKNKAE
+652 NLRIAKDKAE

-692 LTSDDNFTAEE
+692 LTSDDNFSAEE

-737 NPEICNLT
+737 NPEVCNLT

-756 TNLSKYVILKKYLP
+756 TILSPYVALKKNLP
-770 KEPVFIKTDSLR
+770 KEPVFINADSLR

-790 ISNSIKFTREGYIEV
+790 INNSFKFTHDGFIEV
-805 GCSINRNKNLI
+805 GCILSKNKNLI
-816 FYVEDTG
+816 FYVEDSG

-862 GGEISVQSVQGEG
+862 GGEISVQSVHGEG

-881 LPYSSVIESSYDN
+881 LPYSSVIEASYEN

>member
-1 MNSDVNIKYSLP
+1 M
-13 LWLAVLCVVIVSLY
+13 IVSLY
-27 ACNSMQ
+27 ACNSVQ
-33 NKKPHNVLVIH
+33 DKKPHNVLVIH
-44 SSNKNDS
+44 SFNKNDS
-51 WVKDLN
+51 WVEDLN
-57 RGIKKAFDDKNLD
+57 KGIKEAFDDKNLD
-70 TQIKEYY
+70 TQINEYY
-77 LSSELRAEEARQN
+77 FSSELRTEEAKQN
-90 EINKLLDSYKSKPL
+90 EINKLLDSYSSKPL

-114 FYSFFA
+114 FSSFFA
-120 TEHPYTHSKPV
+120 TEHPLTHSKPV
-131 IFAGIDYVVS
+131 IFAGIDYVIS
-141 DLFGVHNHKNVTGI
+141 ELIEKHNHGNITGI

-160 FIETYRLAV
+160 FRQTYRLAV
-169 QLFGMINNI
+169 QLFGKINSI
-178 QIVAENSPAGK
+178 QIIAEDSYAGR
-189 AAIEDAKS
+189 AAINDAKTH
-197 LLLNIPNAV
+197 LITIPNTV
-206 IKEDSLQVDTWESL
+206 IKEDSLHQDGWEPL
-220 ESKSND
+220 ELESND
-226 SVYIYIKN
+226 SIYIFIKN
-234 LNKINGRQL
+234 INKINGRQL
-243 MESMTYRPHS
+243 MESMTYQPHS
-253 FCIMAKWSNFY
+253 FCIMAKWSDFY

-295 YEVGYEAA
+295 YEVGYEAGIMA
-303 NMGAKILTGTP
+303 AKILTGTP
-314 IASIPVKA
+314 VASIPVKA

-331 AQLQRW
+331 QQLQRW
-337 NISIDKLPANSIIL
+337 NIPIDKLPANSIIL
-351 NMPMAIR
+351 NMPMGIR
-358 YSNLVIYM
+358 YSNLIIYV
-366 LIFSCL
+366 LVFSGL
-372 FIVIITVSLVYIL
+372 FIVFVTVSLIYIL

-390 GKKLA
+390 DKKLA

-424 RIFAINQATLD
+424 QIFAMNQAALD
-435 CLGLKKDM
+435 SLGLKKDI

-450 IFSVLNITLRGRD
+450 IFSVFNITLRGNE
-463 NYLTDIFNS
+463 NYLTDIFNL
-472 LDKFYLSYQFEKGAT
+472 LDKNYLSYQLEKGAT

-505 QTMDNSIGWII
+505 LTMDNYTGWII

-522 DEFIKKELQT
+522 DEFIKKELHT

-540 YGWRYN
+540 YAWRYN
-546 GKKDIFVFEE
+546 GKKDVFVFEE

-580 IHPEDYANW
+580 IHPEDYGNW
-589 SKQINHILQRKSEKQ
+589 NKQIKHILNRKSDKLT
-604 NIQLRI
+604 IQIRI

-639 LCMNIQTFKETEE
+639 LCMSIQTFKETEE
-652 NLRIAKNKAE
+652 NLRIAKDKAE

-692 LTSDDNFTAEE
+692 LTSDDNFSAEE

-737 NPEICNLT
+737 NPEVCNLT

-756 TNLSKYVILKKYLP
+756 TILSPYVALKKNLP
-770 KEPVFIKTDSLR
+770 KEPVFINADSLR

-790 ISNSIKFTREGYIEV
+790 INNSFKFTHDGFIEV
-805 GCSINRNKNLI
+805 GCILSKNKNLI
-816 FYVEDTG
+816 FYVEDSG

-862 GGEISVQSVQGEG
+862 GGEISVQSVHGEG

-881 LPYSSVIESSYDN
+881 LPYSSVIEASYEN

>member
-1 MNSDVNIKYSLP
+1 M
-13 LWLAVLCVVIVSLY
+13 IVSLY
-27 ACNSMQ
+27 ACNSVQ

-44 SSNKNDS
+44 SFNKNDS
-51 WVKDLN
+51 WVEDLN
-57 RGIKKAFDDKNLD
+57 KGIKEAFDDENLD
-70 TQIKEYY
+70 TQVKEYY
-77 LSSELRAEEARQN
+77 LSTELRTEEAKQN
-90 EINKLLDSYKSKPL
+90 EINKLLDSYSSKPL

-114 FYSFFA
+114 FSSFFA

-131 IFAGIDYVVS
+131 VFAGIDYVIS
-141 DLFGVHNHKNVTGI
+141 ELIEKHTHENITGI

-160 FIETYRLAV
+160 FRQTYRLAV
-169 QLFGMINNI
+169 QLFGKINSI
-178 QIVAENSPAGK
+178 QIIAEDSYAGR
-189 AAIEDAKS
+189 AAINDAKTH
-197 LLLNIPNAV
+197 LITIPNTV
-206 IKEDSLQVDTWESL
+206 IKEDSLQLDVWEPL
-220 ESKSND
+220 ELESND
-226 SVYIYIKN
+226 SIYIFVKN
-234 LNKINGRQL
+234 INKINGRQL
-243 MESMTYRPHS
+243 IESMTYQPHS
-253 FCIMAKWSNFY
+253 FCIMAKWSDFY
-264 SDLPLMGTAP
+264 SDLPHMGTAP

-295 YEVGYEAA
+295 YEVGYEAGIMA
-303 NMGAKILTGTP
+303 AKILTGTP
-314 IASIPVKA
+314 VASIPVKA

-331 AQLQRW
+331 QQLQRW
-337 NISIDKLPANSIIL
+337 NIPIDKLPANSIIL
-351 NMPMAIR
+351 NMPMRIR
-358 YSNLVIYM
+358 YSNLIIYV
-366 LIFSCL
+366 LVFSGL
-372 FIVIITVSLVYIL
+372 FIVFVTVSLIYIL

-390 GKKLA
+390 DKKLA

-424 RIFAINQATLD
+424 RIFAINQAALD

-463 NYLTDIFNS
+463 NYLADIFNS
-472 LDKFYLSYQFEKGAT
+472 LDKFYLSYQLDKGAT

-505 QTMDNSIGWII
+505 LTMDNYTGWII

-522 DEFIKKELQT
+522 DEFIKKELHT

-540 YGWRYN
+540 YAWRYN
-546 GKKDIFVFEE
+546 GKKDVFVFEE

-580 IHPEDYANW
+580 IHPEDYGNW
-589 SKQINHILQRKSEKQ
+589 NKQIKHILDRKSDKLT
-604 NIQLRI
+604 IQIRI

-639 LCMNIQTFKETEE
+639 LCMSIQTFKETEE
-652 NLRIAKNKAE
+652 NLRIAKDKAE

-692 LTSDDNFTAEE
+692 LTSDDNFSAEE

-737 NPEICNLT
+737 NPEVCNLT

-756 TNLSKYVILKKYLP
+756 TILSPYVALKKNLP
-770 KEPVFIKTDSLR
+770 KEPVFINADSLR

-790 ISNSIKFTREGYIEV
+790 INNSFKFTHDGFIEV
-805 GCSINRNKNLI
+805 GCILSKNKNLI
-816 FYVEDTG
+816 FYVEDSG

-862 GGEISVQSVQGEG
+862 GGEISVQSVHGEG

-881 LPYSSVIESSYDN
+881 LPYSSVIEASYEN

>member
-1 MNSDVNIKYSLP
+1 
-13 LWLAVLCVVIVSLY
+13 
-27 ACNSMQ
+27 MQ

-44 SSNKNDS
+44 SFNKNDS
-51 WVKDLN
+51 WVEDLN
-57 RGIKKAFDDKNLD
+57 KGIKEAFDDKNLD
-70 TQIKEYY
+70 TQINEYY
-77 LSSELRAEEARQN
+77 LSSELRTEEAKQN
-90 EINKLLDSYKSKPL
+90 EINKLLDSYRSKPL

-114 FYSFFA
+114 FSSFFA
-120 TEHPYTHSKPV
+120 TEHPLTHSKPV
-131 IFAGIDYVVS
+131 IFAGIDYVIS
-141 DLFGVHNHKNVTGI
+141 ELIEKHNHGNITGI

-160 FIETYRLAV
+160 FRQTYRLAV
-169 QLFGMINNI
+169 QLFGKINSI
-178 QIVAENSPAGK
+178 QIIAEDSYAGR
-189 AAIEDAKS
+189 AAINDAKTH
-197 LLLNIPNAV
+197 LITIPNTV
-206 IKEDSLQVDTWESL
+206 IKEDSLHQDGWEPL
-220 ESKSND
+220 ELESND
-226 SVYIYIKN
+226 SIYIFIKN
-234 LNKINGRQL
+234 INKINGRQL
-243 MESMTYRPHS
+243 MESMTYQPHS
-253 FCIMAKWSNFY
+253 FCIMAKWSDFY
-264 SDLPLMGTAP
+264 SDLPHMGTAP

-282 FGDGRIGGYMAEN
+282 FGDGRIGGYMVEN
-295 YEVGYEAA
+295 YEAGYEAGIMA
-303 NMGAKILTGTP
+303 AKILTGTP
-314 IASIPVKA
+314 VASIPVKA

-331 AQLQRW
+331 QQLQRW
-337 NISIDKLPANSIIL
+337 NIPIDKLPANSIIL

-358 YSNLVIYM
+358 YSNLIIYV
-366 LIFSCL
+366 LVFSGL
-372 FIVIITVSLVYIL
+372 FIVFVTVSLIYIL

-390 GKKLA
+390 DKKLA

-424 RIFAINQATLD
+424 QIFAMNQAALD
-435 CLGLKKDM
+435 CLGLKKDI

-463 NYLTDIFNS
+463 NYLADIFTS
-472 LDKFYLSYQFEKGAT
+472 LDKFYHSYQLDKGAT

-505 QTMDNSIGWII
+505 QTMDNYTGWII

-522 DEFIKKELQT
+522 DEFIKKELHT

-540 YGWRYN
+540 YAWRYN
-546 GKKDIFVFEE
+546 GKKDVFVFEE

-580 IHPEDYANW
+580 IHPEDYGNW
-589 SKQINHILQRKSEKQ
+589 NKQIKHILNRKSDKLT
-604 NIQLRI
+604 IQIRI

-616 EWWSFNVTYIN
+616 EWWAFNVTYIN

-639 LCMNIQTFKETEE
+639 LCMSIQTFKETEE
-652 NLRIAKNKAE
+652 NLRIAKDKAE

-692 LTSDDNFTAEE
+692 LTSDDNFSAEE

-737 NPEICNLT
+737 NPEVCNLT

-756 TNLSKYVILKKYLP
+756 TILSPYVALKKNLP
-770 KEPVFIKTDSLR
+770 KEPVFINADSLR
-782 LRQLIRNL
+782 LRQLIRHL
-790 ISNSIKFTREGYIEV
+790 INNSFKFTHDGFIEV
-805 GCSINRNKNLI
+805 GCSVNQNKNLI
-816 FYVEDTG
+816 FYVEDSG

-862 GGEISVQSVQGEG
+862 GGEISVQSVHGEG

-881 LPYSSVIESSYDN
+881 LPYSSVIEASYEN

>member
-1 MNSDVNIKYSLP
+1 
-13 LWLAVLCVVIVSLY
+13 
-27 ACNSMQ
+27 MQ

-44 SSNKNDS
+44 SFNKNDS
-51 WVKDLN
+51 WVEDLN
-57 RGIKKAFDDKNLD
+57 KGIKEAFDDKNLD
-70 TQIKEYY
+70 TQINEYY
-77 LSSELRAEEARQN
+77 LSSELRTEEAKQN
-90 EINKLLDSYKSKPL
+90 EINKLLDSYRSKPL

-114 FYSFFA
+114 FSSFFA
-120 TEHPYTHSKPV
+120 TEHPLTHSKPV
-131 IFAGIDYVVS
+131 IFAGIDYVIS
-141 DLFGVHNHKNVTGI
+141 ELIEKHNHGNITGI

-160 FIETYRLAV
+160 FRQTYRLAV
-169 QLFGMINNI
+169 QLFGKINSI
-178 QIVAENSPAGK
+178 QIIAEDSYAGR
-189 AAIEDAKS
+189 AAINDAKTH
-197 LLLNIPNAV
+197 LITIPNTV
-206 IKEDSLQVDTWESL
+206 IKEDSLQLDVWEPL
-220 ESKSND
+220 ELESND
-226 SVYIYIKN
+226 SIYIFVKN
-234 LNKINGRQL
+234 INKINGRQL
-243 MESMTYRPHS
+243 IESMTYQPHS
-253 FCIMAKWSNFY
+253 FCIMAKWSDFY
-264 SDLPLMGTAP
+264 SDLPHMGTAP

-282 FGDGRIGGYMAEN
+282 FGDGRIGGYMVEN
-295 YEVGYEAA
+295 YEAGYEAGIMA
-303 NMGAKILTGTP
+303 AKILTGTP
-314 IASIPVKA
+314 VASIPVKA

-331 AQLQRW
+331 QQLQRW
-337 NISIDKLPANSIIL
+337 NIPIDKLPANSIIL

-358 YSNLVIYM
+358 YSNLIIYV
-366 LIFSCL
+366 LVFSGL
-372 FIVIITVSLVYIL
+372 FIVFVTVSLIYIL

-390 GKKLA
+390 DKKLA

-424 RIFAINQATLD
+424 QIFAMNQAALD
-435 CLGLKKDM
+435 CLGLKKDI

-463 NYLTDIFNS
+463 NYLADIFTS
-472 LDKFYLSYQFEKGAT
+472 LDKFYHSYQLDKGAT

-505 QTMDNSIGWII
+505 QTMDNYTGCII

-522 DEFIKKELQT
+522 DEFIKKELHT

-540 YGWRYN
+540 YAWRYN
-546 GKKDIFVFEE
+546 GKKDVFVFEE
-556 VFFRETGVYDNGK
+556 VFFRETGVYNNGK
-569 HTIHSDVFEGM
+569 HAIHSDVFEGM
-580 IHPEDYANW
+580 IHPEDYGNW
-589 SKQINHILQRKSEKQ
+589 NKQIKHILDRKSDKLT
-604 NIQLRI
+604 IQIRI

-616 EWWSFNVTYIN
+616 EWWTFNVTYIN

-639 LCMNIQTFKETEE
+639 LCMSIQTFKETEE
-652 NLRIAKNKAE
+652 NLRIAKDKAE

-692 LTSDDNFTAEE
+692 LTSDDNFSAEE

-737 NPEICNLT
+737 NPEVCNLT

-756 TNLSKYVILKKYLP
+756 TILSPYVALKKNLP
-770 KEPVFIKTDSLR
+770 KEPVFINADSLR

-790 ISNSIKFTREGYIEV
+790 INNSFKFTHDGFIEV
-805 GCSINRNKNLI
+805 GCILSKNKNLI
-816 FYVEDTG
+816 FYVEDSG

-862 GGEISVQSVQGEG
+862 GGEISVQSVHGEG

-881 LPYSSVIESSYDN
+881 LPYSSVIEASYEN

>member
-1 MNSDVNIKYSLP
+1 
-13 LWLAVLCVVIVSLY
+13 
-27 ACNSMQ
+27 MQ

-44 SSNKNDS
+44 SFNKNDS
-51 WVKDLN
+51 WVEDLN
-57 RGIKKAFDDKNLD
+57 KGIKEAFDDKNLD
-70 TQIKEYY
+70 TQINEYY
-77 LSSELRAEEARQN
+77 LSSELRTEEAKQN
-90 EINKLLDSYKSKPL
+90 EINKLLDSYRSKPL

-114 FYSFFA
+114 FSSFFA
-120 TEHPYTHSKPV
+120 TEHPLTHSKPV
-131 IFAGIDYVVS
+131 IFAGIDYVIS
-141 DLFGVHNHKNVTGI
+141 ELIEKHNHGNITGI

-160 FIETYRLAV
+160 FRQTYRLAV
-169 QLFGMINNI
+169 QLFGKINSI
-178 QIVAENSPAGK
+178 QIIAEDSYAGR
-189 AAIEDAKS
+189 AAINDAKTH
-197 LLLNIPNAV
+197 LITIPNTV
-206 IKEDSLQVDTWESL
+206 IKEDSLHQDGWEPL
-220 ESKSND
+220 ELESND
-226 SVYIYIKN
+226 SIYIFIKN
-234 LNKINGRQL
+234 INKINGRQL
-243 MESMTYRPHS
+243 MESMTYQPHS
-253 FCIMAKWSNFY
+253 FCIMAKWSDFY
-264 SDLPLMGTAP
+264 SDLPHMGTAP

-282 FGDGRIGGYMAEN
+282 FGDGRIGGYMVEN
-295 YEVGYEAA
+295 YEAGYEAGIMA
-303 NMGAKILTGTP
+303 AKILTGTP
-314 IASIPVKA
+314 VASIPVKA

-331 AQLQRW
+331 QQLQRW
-337 NISIDKLPANSIIL
+337 NIPIDKLPANSIIL

-358 YSNLVIYM
+358 YSNLIIYV
-366 LIFSCL
+366 LVFSGL
-372 FIVIITVSLVYIL
+372 FIVFVTVSLIYIL

-390 GKKLA
+390 DKKLA

-424 RIFAINQATLD
+424 QIFAMNQAALD
-435 CLGLKKDM
+435 SLGLKKDI

-463 NYLTDIFNS
+463 NYLADIFTS
-472 LDKFYLSYQFEKGAT
+472 LDKFYHSYQLDKGAT

-505 QTMDNSIGWII
+505 QTMDNYTGCII

-522 DEFIKKELQT
+522 DEFIKKELHT

-540 YGWRYN
+540 YAWRYN
-546 GKKDIFVFEE
+546 GKKDVFVFEE

-580 IHPEDYANW
+580 IHPEDYGNW
-589 SKQINHILQRKSEKQ
+589 NKQIKHILNRKSDKLT
-604 NIQLRI
+604 IQIRI

-639 LCMNIQTFKETEE
+639 LCMSIQTFKETEE
-652 NLRIAKNKAE
+652 NLRIAKDKAE

-692 LTSDDNFTAEE
+692 LTSDDNFSAEE

-737 NPEICNLT
+737 NPEVCNLT

-756 TNLSKYVILKKYLP
+756 TILSPYVALKKNLP
-770 KEPVFIKTDSLR
+770 KEPVFINADSLR
-782 LRQLIRNL
+782 LRQLIRHL
-790 ISNSIKFTREGYIEV
+790 INNSFKFTHDGFIEV
-805 GCSINRNKNLI
+805 GCILSKNKNLI
-816 FYVEDTG
+816 FYVEDSG

-862 GGEISVQSVQGEG
+862 GGEISVQSVHGEG

-881 LPYSSVIESSYDN
+881 LPYSSVIEASYEN

>member
-1 MNSDVNIKYSLP
+1 
-13 LWLAVLCVVIVSLY
+13 
-27 ACNSMQ
+27 MQ

-44 SSNKNDS
+44 SFNKNDS
-51 WVKDLN
+51 WVEDLN
-57 RGIKKAFDDKNLD
+57 KGIKEAFDDKNLD
-70 TQIKEYY
+70 TQINEYY
-77 LSSELRAEEARQN
+77 LSSELRTEEAKQN
-90 EINKLLDSYKSKPL
+90 EINKLLDSYRSKPL

-114 FYSFFA
+114 FSSFFA
-120 TEHPYTHSKPV
+120 TEHPLTHSKPV
-131 IFAGIDYVVS
+131 IFAGIDYVIS
-141 DLFGVHNHKNVTGI
+141 ELIEKHNHGNITGI

-160 FIETYRLAV
+160 FRQTYRLAV
-169 QLFGMINNI
+169 QLFGKINSI
-178 QIVAENSPAGK
+178 QIIAEDSYAGR
-189 AAIEDAKS
+189 AAINDAKTH
-197 LLLNIPNAV
+197 LITIPNTV
-206 IKEDSLQVDTWESL
+206 IKEDSLHQDGWEPL
-220 ESKSND
+220 ELESND
-226 SVYIYIKN
+226 SIYIFIKN
-234 LNKINGRQL
+234 INKINGRQL
-243 MESMTYRPHS
+243 MESMTYQPHS
-253 FCIMAKWSNFY
+253 FCIMAKWSDFY
-264 SDLPLMGTAP
+264 SDLPHLGTAP

-295 YEVGYEAA
+295 YEVGYEAGIMA
-303 NMGAKILTGTP
+303 AKILTGTP
-314 IASIPVKA
+314 VASIPVKA

-331 AQLQRW
+331 QQLQRW
-337 NISIDKLPANSIIL
+337 NIPIDKLPANSIIL
-351 NMPMAIR
+351 NMPMRIR
-358 YSNLVIYM
+358 YSNLIIYV
-366 LIFSCL
+366 LVFSGL
-372 FIVIITVSLVYIL
+372 FIVFVTVSLIYIL

-390 GKKLA
+390 DKKLA

-424 RIFAINQATLD
+424 QIFAMNQAALD
-435 CLGLKKDM
+435 CLGLKKDI

-463 NYLTDIFNS
+463 NYLADIFTS
-472 LDKFYLSYQFEKGAT
+472 LDKFYHSYQLDKGAT

-505 QTMDNSIGWII
+505 LTMDNYTGWII

-522 DEFIKKELQT
+522 DEFIKKELHT

-540 YGWRYN
+540 YAWRYN
-546 GKKDIFVFEE
+546 GKKDVFVFEE

-580 IHPEDYANW
+580 IHPEDYGNW
-589 SKQINHILQRKSEKQ
+589 NKQIKHILNRKSDKLT
-604 NIQLRI
+604 IQIRI

-616 EWWSFNVTYIN
+616 EWWAFNVTYIN

-639 LCMNIQTFKETEE
+639 LCMSIQTFKETEE
-652 NLRIAKNKAE
+652 NLRIAKDKAE

-692 LTSDDNFTAEE
+692 LTSDDNFSAEE

-737 NPEICNLT
+737 NPEVCNLT

-756 TNLSKYVILKKYLP
+756 TILSPYVALKKNLP
-770 KEPVFIKTDSLR
+770 KEPVFINADSLR

-790 ISNSIKFTREGYIEV
+790 INNSFKFTHDGFIEV
-805 GCSINRNKNLI
+805 GCILSKNKNLI
-816 FYVEDTG
+816 FYVEDSG

-862 GGEISVQSVQGEG
+862 GGEISVQSVHGEG

-881 LPYSSVIESSYDN
+881 LPYSSVIEASYEN

>member
-1 MNSDVNIKYSLP
+1 V
-13 LWLAVLCVVIVSLY
+13 
-27 ACNSMQ
+27 Q

-44 SSNKNDS
+44 SFNKNDS
-51 WVKDLN
+51 WVEDLN
-57 RGIKKAFDDKNLD
+57 KGIKEAFDDKNLD
-70 TQIKEYY
+70 TQINEYY
-77 LSSELRAEEARQN
+77 LSSELRTEEAKQN
-90 EINKLLDSYKSKPL
+90 EINKLLDSYRSKPL

-114 FYSFFA
+114 FSSFFA
-120 TEHPYTHSKPV
+120 TEHPLTHSKPV
-131 IFAGIDYVVS
+131 IFAGIDYVIS
-141 DLFGVHNHKNVTGI
+141 ELIEKHNHGNITGI

-160 FIETYRLAV
+160 FRQTYRLAV
-169 QLFGMINNI
+169 HLFGKINSI
-178 QIVAENSPAGK
+178 QIIAEDSYAGR
-189 AAIEDAKS
+189 AAANDAKKH
-197 LLLNIPNAV
+197 LITIPNSV
-206 IKEDSLQVDTWESL
+206 IKEDSLQLDSWEPL
-220 ESKSND
+220 EMESND
-226 SVYIYIKN
+226 SIYIFIKN
-234 LNKINGRQL
+234 INKINGRQL

-253 FCIMAKWSNFY
+253 FCIMAKWSDFY
-264 SDLPLMGTAP
+264 SDLPHMGTAP

-295 YEVGYEAA
+295 YEVGYEAGIMA
-303 NMGAKILTGTP
+303 AKILTGTP
-314 IASIPVKA
+314 VASIPVKA

-331 AQLQRW
+331 QQLQRW
-337 NISIDKLPANSIIL
+337 NIPIDKLPANSIIL

-358 YSNLVIYM
+358 YSNLIIYV
-366 LIFSCL
+366 LVFSGL
-372 FIVIITVSLVYIL
+372 FIVFVTVSLIYIL

-390 GKKLA
+390 DKKLA

-424 RIFAINQATLD
+424 QIFAMNQAALD
-435 CLGLKKDM
+435 CLGLKKDI

-463 NYLTDIFNS
+463 NYLADIFTS
-472 LDKFYLSYQFEKGAT
+472 LDKFYHSYQLDKGAT

-505 QTMDNSIGWII
+505 LTMDNYTGCII

-522 DEFIKKELQT
+522 DEFIKKELHT

-540 YGWRYN
+540 YAWRYN
-546 GKKDIFVFEE
+546 GKKDVFVFEE

-580 IHPEDYANW
+580 IHPEDYGNW
-589 SKQINHILQRKSEKQ
+589 NKQIKHILNRKSDKLT
-604 NIQLRI
+604 IQIRI

-616 EWWSFNVTYIN
+616 EWWAFNVTYIN

-639 LCMNIQTFKETEE
+639 LCMSIQTFKETEE
-652 NLRIAKNKAE
+652 NLRIAKDKAE

-692 LTSDDNFTAEE
+692 LTSDDNFSAEE

-737 NPEICNLT
+737 NPEVCNLT

-756 TNLSKYVILKKYLP
+756 TILSPYVALKKNLP
-770 KEPVFIKTDSLR
+770 KEPVFINADSLR

-790 ISNSIKFTREGYIEV
+790 INNSFKFTHDGFIEV
-805 GCSINRNKNLI
+805 GCILSKNKNLI
-816 FYVEDTG
+816 FYVEDSG

-862 GGEISVQSVQGEG
+862 GGEISVQSVHGEG

-881 LPYSSVIESSYDN
+881 LPYSSVIEASYEN

>member
-1 MNSDVNIKYSLP
+1 
-13 LWLAVLCVVIVSLY
+13 
-27 ACNSMQ
+27 MQ

-44 SSNKNDS
+44 SFNKNDS
-51 WVKDLN
+51 WVEDLN
-57 RGIKKAFDDKNLD
+57 KGIKEAFDDKNLD
-70 TQIKEYY
+70 TQINEYY
-77 LSSELRAEEARQN
+77 LSSELRTEEAKQN
-90 EINKLLDSYKSKPL
+90 EINKLLDSYRSKPL

-114 FYSFFA
+114 FSSFFA
-120 TEHPYTHSKPV
+120 TEHPLTHSKPV
-131 IFAGIDYVVS
+131 IFAGIDYVIS
-141 DLFGVHNHKNVTGI
+141 ELIEKHNHGNITGI

-160 FIETYRLAV
+160 FRQTYRLAV
-169 QLFGMINNI
+169 QLFGKINSI
-178 QIVAENSPAGK
+178 QIIAEDSYAGR
-189 AAIEDAKS
+189 AAINDAKTH
-197 LLLNIPNAV
+197 LITIPNTV
-206 IKEDSLQVDTWESL
+206 IKEDSLHQDGWEPL
-220 ESKSND
+220 ELESND
-226 SVYIYIKN
+226 SIYIFIKN
-234 LNKINGRQL
+234 INKINGRQL
-243 MESMTYRPHS
+243 MESMTYQPHS
-253 FCIMAKWSNFY
+253 FCIMAKWSDFY
-264 SDLPLMGTAP
+264 SDLPHMGTAP

-295 YEVGYEAA
+295 YEVGYEAGIMA
-303 NMGAKILTGTP
+303 AKILTGTP
-314 IASIPVKA
+314 VASIPVKA

-331 AQLQRW
+331 QQLQRW
-337 NISIDKLPANSIIL
+337 NIPIDKLPANSIIL
-351 NMPMAIR
+351 NMPMRIR
-358 YSNLVIYM
+358 YSNLIIYV
-366 LIFSCL
+366 LVFSGL
-372 FIVIITVSLVYIL
+372 FIVFVTVSLIYIL

-390 GKKLA
+390 DKKLA

-424 RIFAINQATLD
+424 QIFAMNQAALD
-435 CLGLKKDM
+435 CLGLKKDI

-463 NYLTDIFNS
+463 NYLADIFTS
-472 LDKFYLSYQFEKGAT
+472 LDKFYHSYQLDKGAT

-505 QTMDNSIGWII
+505 LTMDNYTGWII

-522 DEFIKKELQT
+522 DEFIKKELHT

-540 YGWRYN
+540 YAWRYN
-546 GKKDIFVFEE
+546 GKKDVFVFEE

-580 IHPEDYANW
+580 IHPEDYGNW
-589 SKQINHILQRKSEKQ
+589 NKQIKHILNRKSDKLT
-604 NIQLRI
+604 IQIRI

-616 EWWSFNVTYIN
+616 EWWAFNVTYIN

-639 LCMNIQTFKETEE
+639 LCMSIQTFKETEE
-652 NLRIAKNKAE
+652 NLRIAKDKAE

-692 LTSDDNFTAEE
+692 LTSDDNFSAEE

-737 NPEICNLT
+737 NPEVCNLT

-756 TNLSKYVILKKYLP
+756 TILSPYVALKKNLP
-770 KEPVFIKTDSLR
+770 KEPVFINADSLR
-782 LRQLIRNL
+782 LRQLIRHL
-790 ISNSIKFTREGYIEV
+790 INNSFKFTHDGFIEV
-805 GCSINRNKNLI
+805 GCSVNQNKNLI
-816 FYVEDTG
+816 FYVEDSG

-862 GGEISVQSVQGEG
+862 GGEISVQSVHGEG

-881 LPYSSVIESSYDN
+881 LPYSSVIEASYEN

>member
-1 MNSDVNIKYSLP
+1 M
-13 LWLAVLCVVIVSLY
+13 IVSLY
-27 ACNSMQ
+27 ACNSVQ

-44 SSNKNDS
+44 SFNKNDS
-51 WVKDLN
+51 WVEDLN
-57 RGIKKAFDDKNLD
+57 KGIKEAFDDKNLD
-70 TQIKEYY
+70 TQINEYY
-77 LSSELRAEEARQN
+77 LSSELRTEEAKQN
-90 EINKLLDSYKSKPL
+90 EINKLLDSYRSKPL

-114 FYSFFA
+114 FSSFFA
-120 TEHPYTHSKPV
+120 TEHPLTHSKPV
-131 IFAGIDYVVS
+131 IFAGIDYVIS
-141 DLFGVHNHKNVTGI
+141 ELIEKHNHGNITGI

-160 FIETYRLAV
+160 FRQTYRLAV
-169 QLFGMINNI
+169 QLFGKINSI
-178 QIVAENSPAGK
+178 QIIAEDSYAGR
-189 AAIEDAKS
+189 AAINDAKTH
-197 LLLNIPNAV
+197 LITIPNTV
-206 IKEDSLQVDTWESL
+206 IKEDSLHQDGWEPL
-220 ESKSND
+220 ELESND
-226 SVYIYIKN
+226 SIYIFIKN
-234 LNKINGRQL
+234 INKINGRQL
-243 MESMTYRPHS
+243 MESMTYQPHS
-253 FCIMAKWSNFY
+253 FCIMAKWSDFY
-264 SDLPLMGTAP
+264 SDLPHMGTAP

-295 YEVGYEAA
+295 YEVGYEAGIMA
-303 NMGAKILTGTP
+303 AKILTGTP
-314 IASIPVKA
+314 VTSIPVKA

-331 AQLQRW
+331 QQLQRW
-337 NISIDKLPANSIIL
+337 NIPIDKLPANSIIL

-358 YSNLVIYM
+358 YSNLIIYV
-366 LIFSCL
+366 LVFSGL
-372 FIVIITVSLVYIL
+372 FIVFVTVSLIYIL

-390 GKKLA
+390 DKKLA

-424 RIFAINQATLD
+424 QIFAMNQAALD
-435 CLGLKKDM
+435 CLGLKKDI

-463 NYLTDIFNS
+463 NYLADIFTS
-472 LDKFYLSYQFEKGAT
+472 LDKFYHSYQLDKGAT

-505 QTMDNSIGWII
+505 QTMDNYTGCII

-522 DEFIKKELQT
+522 DEFIKKELHT

-540 YGWRYN
+540 YAWRYN
-546 GKKDIFVFEE
+546 GKKDVFVFEE

-580 IHPEDYANW
+580 IHPEDYGNW
-589 SKQINHILQRKSEKQ
+589 NKQIKHILNRKSDKLT
-604 NIQLRI
+604 IQIRI

-616 EWWSFNVTYIN
+616 EWWAFNVTYIN

-639 LCMNIQTFKETEE
+639 LCMSIQTFKETEE
-652 NLRIAKNKAE
+652 NLRIAKDKAE

-692 LTSDDNFTAEE
+692 LTSDDNFSAEE

-737 NPEICNLT
+737 NPEVCNLT

-756 TNLSKYVILKKYLP
+756 TILSPYVALKKNLP
-770 KEPVFIKTDSLR
+770 KEPVFINADSLR
-782 LRQLIRNL
+782 LRQLIRHL
-790 ISNSIKFTREGYIEV
+790 INNSFKFTHDGFIEV
-805 GCSINRNKNLI
+805 GCSVNQNKNLI
-816 FYVEDTG
+816 FYVEDSG

-862 GGEISVQSVQGEG
+862 GGEISVQSVHGEG

-881 LPYSSVIESSYDN
+881 LPYSSVIEASYEN

>member
-1 MNSDVNIKYSLP
+1 L
-13 LWLAVLCVVIVSLY
+13 
-27 ACNSMQ
+27 
-33 NKKPHNVLVIH
+33 NK
-44 SSNKNDS
+44 
-51 WVKDLN
+51 
-57 RGIKKAFDDKNLD
+57 GIKEAFDDKNLD
-70 TQIKEYY
+70 TQINEYY
-77 LSSELRAEEARQN
+77 LSSELRTEEAKQN
-90 EINKLLDSYKSKPL
+90 EINKLLDSYRSKPL

-114 FYSFFA
+114 FSSFFA
-120 TEHPYTHSKPV
+120 TEHPLTHSKPV
-131 IFAGIDYVVS
+131 IFAGIDYVIS
-141 DLFGVHNHKNVTGI
+141 ELIEKHNHGNITGI

-160 FIETYRLAV
+160 FRQTYRLAV
-169 QLFGMINNI
+169 QLFGKINSI
-178 QIVAENSPAGK
+178 QIIAEDSYAGR
-189 AAIEDAKS
+189 AAINDAKTH
-197 LLLNIPNAV
+197 LITIPNTV
-206 IKEDSLQVDTWESL
+206 IKEDSLHQDGWEPL
-220 ESKSND
+220 ELESND
-226 SVYIYIKN
+226 SIYIFIKN
-234 LNKINGRQL
+234 INKINGRQL
-243 MESMTYRPHS
+243 MESMTYQPHS
-253 FCIMAKWSNFY
+253 FCIMAKWSDFY
-264 SDLPLMGTAP
+264 SDLPHMGTAP

-282 FGDGRIGGYMAEN
+282 FGDGRIGGYMVEN
-295 YEVGYEAA
+295 YEAGYEAGIMA
-303 NMGAKILTGTP
+303 AKILTGTP
-314 IASIPVKA
+314 VASIPVKA

-331 AQLQRW
+331 QQLQRW
-337 NISIDKLPANSIIL
+337 NIPIDKLPANSIIL

-358 YSNLVIYM
+358 YSNLIIYV
-366 LIFSCL
+366 LVFSGL
-372 FIVIITVSLVYIL
+372 FIVFVTVSLIYIL

-390 GKKLA
+390 DKKLA

-424 RIFAINQATLD
+424 QIFAMNQAALD
-435 CLGLKKDM
+435 SLGLKKDI

-450 IFSVLNITLRGRD
+450 IFSVFNITLRGNE

-472 LDKFYLSYQFEKGAT
+472 LDKNYLSYQLEKGAT

-505 QTMDNSIGWII
+505 LTMDNYTGWII

-522 DEFIKKELQT
+522 DEFIKKELHT

-540 YGWRYN
+540 YAWRYN
-546 GKKDIFVFEE
+546 GKKDVFVFEE

-580 IHPEDYANW
+580 IHPEDYGNW
-589 SKQINHILQRKSEKQ
+589 NKQIKHILDRKSDKLT
-604 NIQLRI
+604 IQIRI

-639 LCMNIQTFKETEE
+639 LCMSIQTFKETEE
-652 NLRIAKNKAE
+652 NLRIAKDKAE

-692 LTSDDNFTAEE
+692 LTSDDNFSAEE

-737 NPEICNLT
+737 NPEVCNLT

-756 TNLSKYVILKKYLP
+756 TILSPYVALKKNLP
-770 KEPVFIKTDSLR
+770 KEPVFINADSLR

-790 ISNSIKFTREGYIEV
+790 INNSFKFTHDGFIEV
-805 GCSINRNKNLI
+805 GCSVNQNKNLI
-816 FYVEDTG
+816 FYVEDSG

-862 GGEISVQSVQGEG
+862 GGEISVQSVHGEG

-881 LPYSSVIESSYDN
+881 LPYSSVIEASYEN